1 LKFIE
6 IKGAKAHNLK
16 NLSLKIPRDKLTVIT
31 GLSGSGKS
39 SLAFDTIYAEGQRRY
54 VESLSTYARQFLSVM
69 DKADIESIE
78 GLSPSISIQQKSTSH
93 NPRSTVGT
101 ITEIHDYLRLL
112 FARVGVPKCP
122 DHNEPLEAKPV
133 MTMVSDIIR
142 EENDNQITI
151 YAPIIMDGKGE
162 HLELLSQLM
171 AEGFTK
177 VKVDNEV
184 YAINKVPILE
194 KNIKHN
200 ISVLVDQLRIENNKD
215 CKQRLIESLETSI
228 RFSGGSV
235 DIFADTRNYRLS
247 NKHACPKCNYSVQ
260 ELEPKIFSFNN
271 PSGACEECDGL
282 GVNSYFDEDKIIKYK
297 NLSVAQGCI
306 EPWNTPY
313 YQSKIIGLFEF
324 IKEDVNKPWSKISE
338 KNKSIILYGIKKKIS
353 FKDLASQEIKEEY
366 FEGVIPA
373 LERQY
378 QRTDSFFIR
387 DKISA
392 YISEQTCITC
402 NGFRLNKV
410 ARNVFVEDMSLPE
423 ISNLKILDALD
434 LIKNLSLTGNKSEI
448 AQKISNEIELR
459 LSFLVDVGLDYL
471 NLSRGAQTL
480 SGGEA
485 QRIRLAS
492 QIGSGLVGVIYVLD
506 EPSIGLHQRDNQKLI
521 NTLIKLRDL
530 GNTVIV
536 VEHDEEMIRSA
547 DHIID
552 LGPGAGIHGGEI
564 VTQGKL
570 NEILDNKKSLTS
582 KYLAKELEISLI
594 NKERKD
600 SNKSIFISGA
610 KTNNLKDLTVEI
622 PLNKFVCITGV
633 SGSGKS
639 SLINHT
645 LIPAVQN
652 KLLGTKLPEKTN
664 YEKLMGEENIDKL
677 ISIDQS
683 PIGKTPRSNPATY
696 TGLFTYI
703 RDIFANTPE
712 SRARGYKPGRFSFN
726 VEGGRCENCK
736 GEGWV
741 KVEMH
746 FLPDL
751 FVECDVCKGKRFR
764 DDTLEVK
771 FKKKNIHEILE
782 MTVEESLDF
791 FNSIPQIFKKL
802 VTLKEVGLSYIKL
815 GQAAN
820 TLSGGEAQR
829 VKLSKELSKRDT
841 GKTLYILDEPTTGLH
856 FSDIQMLMNVLNTLV
871 SKGNSVLVIE
881 HNLDVI
887 RCADWII
894 DLGPEGGDG
903 GGSVMIEGTLSKI
916 KSNKKSHTAKML
928 NQLS

>member
-1 LKFIE
+1 MKFIE

-16 NLSLKIPRDKLTVIT
+16 NISLKIPREKLTVIT

-69 DKADIESIE
+69 DKADLESIE

-101 ITEIHDYLRLL
+101 ITEVHDYLRLL

-122 DHNEPLEAKPV
+122 EHHIELEAKPV
-133 MTMVSDIIR
+133 VTMVAETVNKEMGEKISVFS
-142 EENDNQITI
+142 
-151 YAPIIMDGKGE
+151 PIIMDGKGE
-162 HLELLSQLM
+162 HIELLSQLM
-171 AEGFTK
+171 AEGFSK
-177 VKVDNEV
+177 VRVDDEI
-184 YAINKVPILE
+184 YAINKVPLLE
-194 KNIKHN
+194 KNKKHN
-200 ISVLVDQLRIENNKD
+200 ISVLVDQLIIDKTKD
-215 CKQRLIESLETSI
+215 CRQRLTESIETAL
-228 RFSGGSV
+228 RFSQGSV
-235 DIFADTRNYRLS
+235 DIASNENEYRLS
-247 NKHACPKCNYSVQ
+247 NKHSCPKCDFSVQ

-271 PSGACEECDGL
+271 PSGACPECDGL

-297 NLSVAQGCI
+297 NLSIAQGCI

-313 YQSKIIGLFEF
+313 YQSKLIGLLDVLNEDLTKSWQNLK
-324 IKEDVNKPWSKISE
+324 KETKD
-338 KNKSIILYGIKKKIS
+338 IILWGSDKEIP
-353 FKDLASQEIKEEY
+353 FKDLSTNKIIKEK
-366 FEGVIPA
+366 FEGVIPSLKRQ
-373 LERQY
+373 LE
-378 QRTDSFFIR
+378 RTDSYFIR
-387 DKISA
+387 EKISSFV
-392 YISEQTCITC
+392 SEKTCTSC
-402 NGFRLNKV
+402 NGQRLNEV
-410 ARNVFVEDMSLPE
+410 ARNVFVDGMSLPE
-423 ISNLKILDALD
+423 ISSLKINDANEIILNLNLD
-434 LIKNLSLTGNKSEI
+434 GNKSEI
-448 AQKISNEIELR
+448 AEKISREISTR

-471 NLSRGAQTL
+471 NLSRGANTL

-521 NTLIKLRDL
+521 STLIKLRDL

-552 LGPGAGIHGGEI
+552 LGIGAGIHGGSI
-564 VTQGKL
+564 VAEGNLEAT
-570 NEILDNKKSLTS
+570 STS
-582 KYLAKELEISLI
+582 KQSITAQYLRKEKVISLEST
-594 NKERKD
+594 ERKE
-600 SNKSIFISGA
+600 SHNSIYISGA
-610 KTNNLKDLTVEI
+610 KTNNLNDINIDI
-622 PLNKFVCITGV
+622 PLNKLVAITGV

-645 LIPAVQN
+645 LIPGVN
-652 KLLGTKLPEKTN
+652 SKLNNSKIPEKT
-664 YEKLMGEENIDKL
+664 EFKKILGEENIDKL

-696 TGLFTYI
+696 TGLFTHI
-703 RDIFANTPE
+703 REIFANVPE
-712 SRARGYKPGRFSFN
+712 SKARGYKPGRFSFN
-726 VEGGRCENCK
+726 VEGGRCENCR

-751 FVECDVCKGKRFR
+751 YVECDVCKGKRFR
-764 DDTLEVK
+764 DDTLEIK
-771 FKKKNIHEILE
+771 FKDKNIHEILE
-782 MTVEESLDF
+782 MTVEEGLDF
-791 FNSIPQIFKKL
+791 FKSIPQIFKKL
-802 VTLKEVGLSYIKL
+802 TTLKEVGLSYIKL

-841 GKTLYILDEPTTGLH
+841 GNTLYILDEPTTGLH
-856 FSDIQMLMNVLNTLV
+856 FYDIQMLMDVLNKLV
-871 SKGNSVLVIE
+871 NKGNSVIVIE

-887 RCADWII
+887 KLADWII

-903 GGSVMIEGTLSKI
+903 GGNVVAEGDI
-916 KSNKKSHTAKML
+916 KEIRKNKKSFTGKML
-928 NQLS
+928 KVT

>member
-1 LKFIE
+1 MKFIE

-16 NLSLKIPRDKLTVIT
+16 NISLKIPREKLTVIT

-69 DKADIESIE
+69 DKADLESIE

-101 ITEIHDYLRLL
+101 ITEVHDYLRLL

-122 DHNEPLEAKPV
+122 EHHIELEAKPV
-133 MTMVSDIIR
+133 VTMVAETVKNEMGGKISVFS
-142 EENDNQITI
+142 
-151 YAPIIMDGKGE
+151 PIIMDGKGE
-162 HLELLSQLM
+162 HIELLSQLM
-171 AEGFTK
+171 AEGFSK
-177 VKVDNEV
+177 VRVDNEI
-184 YAINKVPILE
+184 YAINKVPLLE
-194 KNIKHN
+194 KNKKHN
-200 ISVLVDQLRIENNKD
+200 ISVLVDQLIIDKTKD
-215 CKQRLIESLETSI
+215 CRQRLTESIETAL
-228 RFSGGSV
+228 RFSQGCV
-235 DIFADTRNYRLS
+235 DIASNENEYRLS
-247 NKHACPKCNYSVQ
+247 NKHSCPKCDFSVQ

-271 PSGACEECDGL
+271 PNGACSECDGL

-297 NLSVAQGCI
+297 NLSIAQGCI

-313 YQSKIIGLFEF
+313 YQSKLMGLLDVL
-324 IKEDVNKPWSKISE
+324 KEDVTKSWDNLKKETKDIILWGSE
-338 KNKSIILYGIKKKIS
+338 KEIS
-353 FKDLASQEIKEEY
+353 FKDLSTNKTIKEK
-366 FEGVIPA
+366 FEGVIPS
-373 LERQY
+373 LQRQFD
-378 QRTDSFFIR
+378 RTDSYFIR
-387 DKISA
+387 EKISS
-392 YISEQTCITC
+392 YVSEKTCTSC
-402 NGFRLNKV
+402 NGQRLNEV
-410 ARNVFVEDMSLPE
+410 ARNVFVDGMSLPE
-423 ISNLKILDALD
+423 ISSLKINDANEIILNLNLD
-434 LIKNLSLTGNKSEI
+434 GNKSEI
-448 AQKISNEIELR
+448 AEKISREISTR

-471 NLSRGAQTL
+471 NLSRGANTL

-521 NTLIKLRDL
+521 STLIKLRDL

-552 LGPGAGIHGGEI
+552 LGTGAGIHGGSI
-564 VTQGKL
+564 VAEGSL
-570 NEILDNKKSLTS
+570 EDISASKKSITAQ
-582 KYLAKELEISLI
+582 YLRKEKVISLE
-594 NKERKD
+594 NTERKQ
-600 SNKSIFISGA
+600 SHNSIYISGA
-610 KTNNLKDLTVEI
+610 KTNNLNDINIDI
-622 PLNKFVCITGV
+622 PLNKLVAVTGV

-645 LIPAVQN
+645 LIPGVN
-652 KLLGTKLPEKTN
+652 SKLNNSKIPEKTEFN
-664 YEKLMGEENIDKL
+664 KILGEENIDKL

-696 TGLFTYI
+696 TGLFTHI
-703 RDIFANTPE
+703 REIFANAPE

-726 VEGGRCENCK
+726 VEGGRCENCR

-751 FVECDVCKGKRFR
+751 YVECDVCKGKRFR
-764 DDTLEVK
+764 DDTLEIK
-771 FKKKNIHEILE
+771 FKDKNIHEILE
-782 MTVEESLDF
+782 MTVEEGLDF
-791 FNSIPQIFKKL
+791 FKSIPQIFKKL
-802 VTLKEVGLSYIKL
+802 TTLKEVGLSYIKL

-841 GKTLYILDEPTTGLH
+841 GNTLYILDEPTTGLH
-856 FSDIQMLMNVLNTLV
+856 FYDIQMLMDVLNKLV
-871 SKGNSVLVIE
+871 NKGNSVIVIE

-887 RCADWII
+887 KLADWII

-903 GGSVMIEGTLSKI
+903 GGNIVAEGNI
-916 KSNKKSHTAKML
+916 KEIRKNKKSFTGKML
-928 NQLS
+928 KIT

>member
-1 LKFIE
+1 MKFIE

-16 NLSLKIPRDKLTVIT
+16 NISLKIPREKLTVIT

-69 DKADIESIE
+69 DKADLESIE

-101 ITEIHDYLRLL
+101 ITEVHDYLRLL

-122 DHNEPLEAKPV
+122 EHHIELEAKPV
-133 MTMVSDIIR
+133 VTMVAETVKNEMGGKISVFS
-142 EENDNQITI
+142 
-151 YAPIIMDGKGE
+151 PIIMDGKGE
-162 HLELLSQLM
+162 HIELLSQLM
-171 AEGFTK
+171 AEGFSK
-177 VKVDNEV
+177 VRVDNEI
-184 YAINKVPILE
+184 YAINKVPLLE
-194 KNIKHN
+194 KNKKHN
-200 ISVLVDQLRIENNKD
+200 ISVLVDQLIIDKTKD
-215 CKQRLIESLETSI
+215 CRQRLTESIETAL
-228 RFSGGSV
+228 RFSQGCV
-235 DIFADTRNYRLS
+235 DIASNENEYRLS
-247 NKHACPKCNYSVQ
+247 NKHSCPKCDFSVQ

-271 PSGACEECDGL
+271 PNGACPECDGL

-297 NLSVAQGCI
+297 NLSIAQGCI

-313 YQSKIIGLFEF
+313 YQSKLMGLLDVL
-324 IKEDVNKPWSKISE
+324 KEDVTKSWDNLKKETKDIILWGSE
-338 KNKSIILYGIKKKIS
+338 KEIS
-353 FKDLASQEIKEEY
+353 FKDLSTNKTIKEK
-366 FEGVIPA
+366 FEGVIPS
-373 LERQY
+373 LQRQFD
-378 QRTDSFFIR
+378 RTDSYFIR
-387 DKISA
+387 EKISS
-392 YISEQTCITC
+392 YVSEKTCTSC
-402 NGFRLNKV
+402 NGQRLNEV
-410 ARNVFVEDMSLPE
+410 ARNVFVDGMSLPE
-423 ISNLKILDALD
+423 ISSLKINDANEIIQNLNLD
-434 LIKNLSLTGNKSEI
+434 GNKSEI
-448 AQKISNEIELR
+448 AEKISREISTR

-471 NLSRGAQTL
+471 NLSRGANTL

-521 NTLIKLRDL
+521 STLIKLRDL

-552 LGPGAGIHGGEI
+552 LGTGAGIHGGSI
-564 VTQGKL
+564 VAEGSL
-570 NEILDNKKSLTS
+570 ENISASKKSITAQ
-582 KYLAKELEISLI
+582 YLRKEKVISLESI
-594 NKERKD
+594 ERKQ
-600 SNKSIFISGA
+600 SHNSIYISGA
-610 KTNNLKDLTVEI
+610 KTNNLNDINIDI
-622 PLNKFVCITGV
+622 PLNKLVAVTGV

-645 LIPAVQN
+645 LIPGVN
-652 KLLGTKLPEKTN
+652 SKLNNSKIPEKTEFN
-664 YEKLMGEENIDKL
+664 KILGEENIDKL

-696 TGLFTYI
+696 TGLFTHI
-703 RDIFANTPE
+703 REIFANAPE

-726 VEGGRCENCK
+726 VEGGRCENCR

-751 FVECDVCKGKRFR
+751 YVECDVCKGKRFR
-764 DDTLEVK
+764 DDTLEIK
-771 FKKKNIHEILE
+771 FKDKNIHEILE
-782 MTVEESLDF
+782 MTVEEGLDF
-791 FNSIPQIFKKL
+791 FKSIPQIFKKL
-802 VTLKEVGLSYIKL
+802 TTLKEVGLSYIKL

-841 GKTLYILDEPTTGLH
+841 GNTLYILDEPTTGLH
-856 FSDIQMLMNVLNTLV
+856 FYDIQMLMDVLNKLV
-871 SKGNSVLVIE
+871 NKGNSVIVIE

-887 RCADWII
+887 KLADWII

-903 GGSVMIEGTLSKI
+903 GGNIVAEGNI
-916 KSNKKSHTAKML
+916 KEIRKNKKSFTGKML
-928 NQLS
+928 KIT

>member
-1 LKFIE
+1 MKFIE

-16 NLSLKIPRDKLTVIT
+16 NISLKIPREKLTVIT

-69 DKADIESIE
+69 DKADLESIE

-101 ITEIHDYLRLL
+101 ITEVHDYLRLL

-122 DHNEPLEAKPV
+122 EHHIELEAKPV
-133 MTMVSDIIR
+133 VTMVAETVNKEMGEKISVFS
-142 EENDNQITI
+142 
-151 YAPIIMDGKGE
+151 PIIMDGKGE
-162 HLELLSQLM
+162 HIELLSQLM
-171 AEGFTK
+171 AEGFSK
-177 VKVDNEV
+177 VRVDDEI
-184 YAINKVPILE
+184 YAINKVPLLE
-194 KNIKHN
+194 KNKKHN
-200 ISVLVDQLRIENNKD
+200 ISVLVDQLIIDKTKD
-215 CKQRLIESLETSI
+215 CRQRLTESIETAL
-228 RFSGGSV
+228 RFSQGSV
-235 DIFADTRNYRLS
+235 DIASNENEYRLS
-247 NKHACPKCNYSVQ
+247 NKHSCPKCDFSVQ

-271 PSGACEECDGL
+271 PSGACPECDGL

-297 NLSVAQGCI
+297 NLSIAQGCI

-313 YQSKIIGLFEF
+313 YQSKLIGLLDVLNEDLTKSWQNLK
-324 IKEDVNKPWSKISE
+324 KETKD
-338 KNKSIILYGIKKKIS
+338 IILWGSDKEIP
-353 FKDLASQEIKEEY
+353 FKDLTTNKIIKEK
-366 FEGVIPA
+366 FEGVIPSLKRQ
-373 LERQY
+373 LE
-378 QRTDSFFIR
+378 RTDSYFIR
-387 DKISA
+387 EKISSFV
-392 YISEQTCITC
+392 SEKTCTSC
-402 NGFRLNKV
+402 NGQRLNEV
-410 ARNVFVEDMSLPE
+410 ARNVFVDGMSLPE
-423 ISNLKILDALD
+423 ISSLKINDANEIILNLNLD
-434 LIKNLSLTGNKSEI
+434 GNKSEI
-448 AQKISNEIELR
+448 AEKISREISTR

-471 NLSRGAQTL
+471 NLSRGANTL

-521 NTLIKLRDL
+521 STLIKLRDL

-552 LGPGAGIHGGEI
+552 LGIGAGIHGGSI
-564 VTQGKL
+564 VAEGNL
-570 NEILDNKKSLTS
+570 EAISTS
-582 KYLAKELEISLI
+582 KQSITAQYLRKEKVISLENI
-594 NKERKD
+594 ERKE
-600 SNKSIFISGA
+600 SHNSIYISGA
-610 KTNNLKDLTVEI
+610 KTNNLNDINIDI
-622 PLNKFVCITGV
+622 PLNKLVAITGV

-645 LIPAVQN
+645 LIPGVN
-652 KLLGTKLPEKTN
+652 SKLNNSKIPEKT
-664 YEKLMGEENIDKL
+664 EFKKIIGEENIDKL

-696 TGLFTYI
+696 TGLFTHI
-703 RDIFANTPE
+703 REIFANVPE
-712 SRARGYKPGRFSFN
+712 SKARGYKPGRFSFN
-726 VEGGRCENCK
+726 VEGGRCENCR

-751 FVECDVCKGKRFR
+751 YVECDVCKGKRFR
-764 DDTLEVK
+764 DDTLEIK
-771 FKKKNIHEILE
+771 FKDKNIHEILE
-782 MTVEESLDF
+782 MTVEEGLDF
-791 FNSIPQIFKKL
+791 FKSIPQIFKKL
-802 VTLKEVGLSYIKL
+802 TTLKEVGLSYIKL

-841 GKTLYILDEPTTGLH
+841 GNTLYILDEPTTGLH
-856 FSDIQMLMNVLNTLV
+856 FYDIQMLMDVLNKLV
-871 SKGNSVLVIE
+871 NKGNSVIVIE

-887 RCADWII
+887 KLADWII

-903 GGSVMIEGTLSKI
+903 GGNVVAEGDI
-916 KSNKKSHTAKML
+916 KEIRKNKKSFTGKML
-928 NQLS
+928 KVT

>member
-1 LKFIE
+1 MKFIE

-16 NLSLKIPRDKLTVIT
+16 NISLKIPREKLTVIT

-69 DKADIESIE
+69 DKADLESIE

-101 ITEIHDYLRLL
+101 ITEVHDYLRLL

-122 DHNEPLEAKPV
+122 EHHIELEAKPV
-133 MTMVSDIIR
+133 VTMVAETVNKEMGEKISVFS
-142 EENDNQITI
+142 
-151 YAPIIMDGKGE
+151 PIIMDGKGE
-162 HLELLSQLM
+162 HIELLSQLM
-171 AEGFTK
+171 AEGFSK
-177 VKVDNEV
+177 VRVDDEI
-184 YAINKVPILE
+184 YAINKVPLLE
-194 KNIKHN
+194 KNKKHN
-200 ISVLVDQLRIENNKD
+200 ISVLVDQLIIDKSKD
-215 CKQRLIESLETSI
+215 CRQRLTESIETAL
-228 RFSGGSV
+228 RFSQGSV
-235 DIFADTRNYRLS
+235 DIASNENEYRLS
-247 NKHACPKCNYSVQ
+247 NKHSCPKCDYSVQ

-271 PSGACEECDGL
+271 PSGACPECDGL

-297 NLSVAQGCI
+297 NLSIAQGCI

-313 YQSKIIGLFEF
+313 YQSKLMGLLQML
-324 IKEDVNKPWSKISE
+324 KEDITKSWENLKKETKDIILWGSE
-338 KNKSIILYGIKKKIS
+338 KEIS
-353 FKDLASQEIKEEY
+353 FKDLSTNKLIKEK
-366 FEGVIPA
+366 FEGVIPS
-373 LERQY
+373 LQRQFD
-378 QRTDSFFIR
+378 RTDSYFIR
-387 DKISA
+387 EKISS
-392 YISEQTCITC
+392 YVSEKTCTAC
-402 NGFRLNKV
+402 NGQRLNEV
-410 ARNVFVEDMSLPE
+410 ARNVFVDGMSLPE
-423 ISNLKILDALD
+423 ISSLKINDGNEIIQNLNLD
-434 LIKNLSLTGNKSEI
+434 GNKSEI
-448 AQKISNEIELR
+448 AEKISREISTR

-471 NLSRGAQTL
+471 NLSRGANTL

-521 NTLIKLRDL
+521 STLIKLRDL

-552 LGPGAGIHGGEI
+552 LGTGAGIHGGSI
-564 VTQGKL
+564 VAEGNLETI
-570 NEILDNKKSLTS
+570 EAS
-582 KYLAKELEISLI
+582 KESITAQYLRKEKVISLKNI
-594 NKERKD
+594 ERKQ
-600 SNKSIFISGA
+600 SHNSIYISGA
-610 KTNNLKDLTVEI
+610 KTNNLNDVNIDI
-622 PLNKFVCITGV
+622 PLNKLVAITGV

-645 LIPAVQN
+645 LIPGVN
-652 KLLGTKLPEKTN
+652 SKLNNSKIPEKT
-664 YEKLMGEENIDKL
+664 EFKKILGEENIDKL

-696 TGLFTYI
+696 TGLFTHI
-703 RDIFANTPE
+703 REIFANTAE

-726 VEGGRCENCK
+726 VEGGRCENCR

-751 FVECDVCKGKRFR
+751 YVECDVCKGKRFR
-764 DDTLEVK
+764 DDTLEIK
-771 FKKKNIHEILE
+771 FKDKNIHEILE
-782 MTVEESLDF
+782 MTVEEGLDF
-791 FNSIPQIFKKL
+791 FKSIPQIFKKL
-802 VTLKEVGLSYIKL
+802 TTLKEVGLSYIKL

-841 GKTLYILDEPTTGLH
+841 GNTLYILDEPTTGLH
-856 FSDIQMLMNVLNTLV
+856 FYDIQMLMDVLNKLV
-871 SKGNSVLVIE
+871 NKGNSVIVIE

-887 RCADWII
+887 KLADWII

-903 GGSVMIEGTLSKI
+903 GGNIVAEGDI
-916 KSNKKSHTAKML
+916 KEIRKNKKSFTGKML
-928 NQLS
+928 KAT

>member
-1 LKFIE
+1 MKFIE

-16 NLSLKIPRDKLTVIT
+16 NISLKIPREKLTVIT

-69 DKADIESIE
+69 DKADLESIE

-101 ITEIHDYLRLL
+101 ITEVHDYLRLL

-122 DHNEPLEAKPV
+122 EHHIELEAKPV
-133 MTMVSDIIR
+133 VTMVAETVNKEMGEKISVFS
-142 EENDNQITI
+142 
-151 YAPIIMDGKGE
+151 PIIMDGKGE
-162 HLELLSQLM
+162 HIELLSQLM
-171 AEGFTK
+171 AEGFSK
-177 VKVDNEV
+177 VRVDNEI
-184 YAINKVPILE
+184 YAINKVPLLE
-194 KNIKHN
+194 KNKKHN
-200 ISVLVDQLRIENNKD
+200 ISVLVDQLIIDKTKD
-215 CKQRLIESLETSI
+215 CRQRLTESIETAL
-228 RFSGGSV
+228 RFSQGSV
-235 DIFADTRNYRLS
+235 DIASNENEYRLS
-247 NKHACPKCNYSVQ
+247 NKHSCPKCNFSVQ

-271 PSGACEECDGL
+271 PSGACPECDGL

-297 NLSVAQGCI
+297 NLSIAQGCI

-313 YQSKIIGLFEF
+313 YQSKLIGLLDVLSEDLTKSWQNLK
-324 IKEDVNKPWSKISE
+324 KETKD
-338 KNKSIILYGIKKKIS
+338 IILWGSDKEIS
-353 FKDLASQEIKEEY
+353 FKDLSTNKIIKEK
-366 FEGVIPA
+366 FEGVIPSLKRQ
-373 LERQY
+373 LE
-378 QRTDSFFIR
+378 RTDSYFIR
-387 DKISA
+387 EKISSFV
-392 YISEQTCITC
+392 SEKTCTSC
-402 NGFRLNKV
+402 NGQRLNEV
-410 ARNVFVEDMSLPE
+410 ARNVFVDGMSLPE
-423 ISNLKILDALD
+423 ISSLKINDANEIIQNLNLD
-434 LIKNLSLTGNKSEI
+434 GNKSEI
-448 AQKISNEIELR
+448 AEKISREISTR

-471 NLSRGAQTL
+471 NLSRGANTL

-521 NTLIKLRDL
+521 STLIKLRDL

-552 LGPGAGIHGGEI
+552 LGIGAGIHGGSI
-564 VTQGKL
+564 VAEGNL
-570 NEILDNKKSLTS
+570 EAISTS
-582 KYLAKELEISLI
+582 KQSITAQYLRKEKVITLESI
-594 NKERKD
+594 ERKE
-600 SNKSIFISGA
+600 SHNSIYISGA
-610 KTNNLKDLTVEI
+610 KTNNLNDINIDI
-622 PLNKFVCITGV
+622 PLNKLVAITGV

-645 LIPAVQN
+645 LIPGVN
-652 KLLGTKLPEKTN
+652 SKLNNSKIPEKT
-664 YEKLMGEENIDKL
+664 EFKKILGEENIDKL

-696 TGLFTYI
+696 TGLFTHI
-703 RDIFANTPE
+703 REIFSNVPE
-712 SRARGYKPGRFSFN
+712 SKARGYKPGRFSFN
-726 VEGGRCENCK
+726 VEGGRCENCR

-751 FVECDVCKGKRFR
+751 YVECDVCKGKRFR
-764 DDTLEVK
+764 DDTLEIK
-771 FKKKNIHEILE
+771 FKEKNIHEILE
-782 MTVEESLDF
+782 MTVEEGLNF
-791 FNSIPQIFKKL
+791 FKSIPQIFKKL
-802 VTLKEVGLSYIKL
+802 TTLKEVGLSYIKL

-841 GKTLYILDEPTTGLH
+841 GNTLYILDEPTTGLH
-856 FSDIQMLMNVLNTLV
+856 FYDIQMLMDVLNKLV
-871 SKGNSVLVIE
+871 NKGNSVIVIE

-887 RCADWII
+887 KLADWII

-903 GGSVMIEGTLSKI
+903 GGNVVAEGDI
-916 KSNKKSHTAKML
+916 KEIRKNKKSFTGKML
-928 NQLS
+928 KIT

>member
-1 LKFIE
+1 MKFIE

-16 NLSLKIPRDKLTVIT
+16 NISLKIPREKLTVIT

-69 DKADIESIE
+69 DKADLESIE

-101 ITEIHDYLRLL
+101 ITEVHDYLRLL

-122 DHNEPLEAKPV
+122 EHHIELEAKPV
-133 MTMVSDIIR
+133 VTMVAETVNKEMGEKISVFS
-142 EENDNQITI
+142 
-151 YAPIIMDGKGE
+151 PIIMDGKGE
-162 HLELLSQLM
+162 HIELLSQLM
-171 AEGFTK
+171 AEGFSK
-177 VKVDNEV
+177 VRVDDEI
-184 YAINKVPILE
+184 YAINKVPLLE
-194 KNIKHN
+194 KNKKHN
-200 ISVLVDQLRIENNKD
+200 ISVLVDQLIIDKTKD
-215 CKQRLIESLETSI
+215 CRQRLTESIETAL
-228 RFSGGSV
+228 RFSQGSV
-235 DIFADTRNYRLS
+235 DIASNENEYRLS
-247 NKHACPKCNYSVQ
+247 NKHSCPKCDFSVQ

-271 PSGACEECDGL
+271 PSGACPECDGL

-297 NLSVAQGCI
+297 NLSIAQGCI

-313 YQSKIIGLFEF
+313 YQSKLIGLLDVLNEDLTKSWQNLK
-324 IKEDVNKPWSKISE
+324 KETKD
-338 KNKSIILYGIKKKIS
+338 IILWGSDKEIP
-353 FKDLASQEIKEEY
+353 FKDLTTNKIIKEK
-366 FEGVIPA
+366 FEGVIPSLKRQ
-373 LERQY
+373 LE
-378 QRTDSFFIR
+378 RTDSYFIR
-387 DKISA
+387 EKISSFV
-392 YISEQTCITC
+392 SEKTCTSC
-402 NGFRLNKV
+402 NGQRLNEV
-410 ARNVFVEDMSLPE
+410 ARNVFVDGMSLPE
-423 ISNLKILDALD
+423 ISSLKINDANEIILNLNLD
-434 LIKNLSLTGNKSEI
+434 GNKSEI
-448 AQKISNEIELR
+448 AEKISREISTR

-471 NLSRGAQTL
+471 NLSRGANTL

-521 NTLIKLRDL
+521 STLIKLRDL

-552 LGPGAGIHGGEI
+552 LGIGAGIHGGSI
-564 VTQGKL
+564 VAEGNL
-570 NEILDNKKSLTS
+570 EAISTS
-582 KYLAKELEISLI
+582 KQSITAQYLRKEKVISLENI
-594 NKERKD
+594 ERKE
-600 SNKSIFISGA
+600 SHNSIYISGA
-610 KTNNLKDLTVEI
+610 KTNNLNDINIDI
-622 PLNKFVCITGV
+622 PLNKLVAITGV

-645 LIPAVQN
+645 LIPGVN
-652 KLLGTKLPEKTN
+652 SKLNNSKIPEKT
-664 YEKLMGEENIDKL
+664 EFKKILGEENIDKL

-696 TGLFTYI
+696 TGLFTHI
-703 RDIFANTPE
+703 REIFANVPE
-712 SRARGYKPGRFSFN
+712 SKARGYKPGRFSFN
-726 VEGGRCENCK
+726 VEGGRCENCR

-751 FVECDVCKGKRFR
+751 YVECDVCKGKRFR
-764 DDTLEVK
+764 DDTLEIK
-771 FKKKNIHEILE
+771 FKDKNIHEILE
-782 MTVEESLDF
+782 MTVEEGLDF
-791 FNSIPQIFKKL
+791 FKSIPQIFKKL
-802 VTLKEVGLSYIKL
+802 TTLKEVGLSYIKL

-841 GKTLYILDEPTTGLH
+841 GNTLYILDEPTTGLH
-856 FSDIQMLMNVLNTLV
+856 FYDIQMLMDVLNKLV
-871 SKGNSVLVIE
+871 NKGNSVIVIE

-887 RCADWII
+887 KLADWII

-903 GGSVMIEGTLSKI
+903 GGNVVAEGDI
-916 KSNKKSHTAKML
+916 KEIRKNKKSFTGKML
-928 NQLS
+928 KVT

>member
-1 LKFIE
+1 MKFIE

-16 NLSLKIPRDKLTVIT
+16 NISLKIPRDKLTVIT

-69 DKADIESIE
+69 DKADLESIE

-101 ITEIHDYLRLL
+101 ITEVHDYLRLL

-122 DHNEPLEAKPV
+122 EHNIELEAKPV
-133 MTMVSDIIR
+133 VKMVAETVKKHKGKKISVFS
-142 EENDNQITI
+142 
-151 YAPIIMDGKGE
+151 PVIMDGKGE
-162 HLELLSQLM
+162 HIELLGQLM
-171 AEGFTK
+171 AEGFSK
-177 VKVDNEV
+177 VRINDEI
-184 YAINKVPILE
+184 YTINKVPLLE
-194 KNIKHN
+194 KNKKHN
-200 ISVLVDQLRIENNKD
+200 ISVLVDQLVIDKTDD
-215 CKQRLIESLETSI
+215 CKQRLTESIETAL
-228 RFSGGSV
+228 RFSKGSV
-235 DIFADTRNYRLS
+235 DIVSEENEYRLS
-247 NKHACPKCNYSVQ
+247 NKHSCPICDYSVQ

-271 PSGACEECDGL
+271 PSGACPECDGL

-297 NLSVAQGCI
+297 NLSIAQGCI

-313 YQSKIIGLFEF
+313 YQSKIIGLLEHQ
-324 IKEDVNKPWSKISE
+324 KEDINTPWNKLKDATR
-338 KNKSIILYGIKKKIS
+338 KIILQGSNKEIS
-353 FKDLASQEIKEEY
+353 FNDLTTGKKQKEV
-366 FEGVIPA
+366 FEGVIPS

-378 QRTDSFFIR
+378 HRTDSYFIR
-387 DKISA
+387 EKISS
-392 YISEQTCITC
+392 YVSEKSC
-402 NGFRLNKV
+402 NSCGGQRLNEV
-410 ARNVFVEDMSLPE
+410 ARNVFVDGMSLPE
-423 ISNLKILDALD
+423 ISDLKIQDALE
-434 LIKNLSLTGNKSEI
+434 IIENINLEGNKSEI
-448 AQKISNEIELR
+448 AEKISREIILR
-459 LSFLVDVGLDYL
+459 LSFLNDVGLDYL
-471 NLSRGAQTL
+471 NLSRGANTL

-506 EPSIGLHQRDNQKLI
+506 EPSIGLHQRDNKKLI
-521 NTLIKLRDL
+521 KTLLKLRDL
-530 GNTVIV
+530 GNTIIV

-552 LGPGAGIHGGEI
+552 LGVGAGIHGGSIVVQGDVKDICKSKESITSQYLRKEREI
-564 VTQGKL
+564 T
-570 NEILDNKKSLTS
+570 
-582 KYLAKELEISLI
+582 LEGRD
-594 NKERKD
+594 RKD
-600 SNKSIFISGA
+600 SNHSIYISGA
-610 KTNNLKDLTVEI
+610 KTNNLNDINVEI
-622 PLNKFVCITGV
+622 PLNKLVAITGV

-645 LIPAVQN
+645 LIPGINSKINNQKA
-652 KLLGTKLPEKTN
+652 PEKTDF
-664 YEKLMGEENIDKL
+664 KKILGEENIDKL

-703 RDIFANTPE
+703 REIFANTEE
-712 SRARGYKPGRFSFN
+712 SRTRGYKPGRFSFN
-726 VEGGRCENCK
+726 VEGGRCENCR

-764 DDTLEVK
+764 DDTLEIK

-782 MTVEESLDF
+782 MTVEEAMDF
-791 FNSIPQIFKKL
+791 FKSVPQVLKKL
-802 VTLKEVGLSYIKL
+802 STLKEVGLSYIKL

-841 GKTLYILDEPTTGLH
+841 GNTLYVLDEPTTGLH
-856 FSDIQMLMNVLNTLV
+856 FYDIQMLMDVLNKLV
-871 SKGNSVLVIE
+871 NKGNSVIIIE

-887 RCADWII
+887 KLADWII

-903 GGSVMIEGTLSKI
+903 GGNVVAEGDIKTIKKNKDSFTGQMLKI
-916 KSNKKSHTAKML
+916 I
-928 NQLS
+928 

>member
-1 LKFIE
+1 MKFIE

-16 NLSLKIPRDKLTVIT
+16 NISLKIPREKLTVIT

-69 DKADIESIE
+69 DKADLESIE

-101 ITEIHDYLRLL
+101 ITEVHDYLRLL

-122 DHNEPLEAKPV
+122 EHHIELEAKPV
-133 MTMVSDIIR
+133 VTMVAETVNKEIGEKISVFS
-142 EENDNQITI
+142 
-151 YAPIIMDGKGE
+151 PIIMDGKGE
-162 HLELLSQLM
+162 HIELLSQLM
-171 AEGFTK
+171 AEGFSK
-177 VKVDNEV
+177 VRIDNEI
-184 YAINKVPILE
+184 YAINKVPLLE
-194 KNIKHN
+194 KNKKHN
-200 ISVLVDQLRIENNKD
+200 ISVLVDQLIIDKTKD
-215 CKQRLIESLETSI
+215 CRQRLTESIETAL
-228 RFSGGSV
+228 RFSQGSV
-235 DIFADTRNYRLS
+235 DIASNENEYRLS
-247 NKHACPKCNYSVQ
+247 NKHSCPKCDFSVQ

-271 PSGACEECDGL
+271 PSGACPECDGL

-297 NLSVAQGCI
+297 NLSIAQGCI

-313 YQSKIIGLFEF
+313 YQSKLIGLLDVLNEDLTKSWQNLK
-324 IKEDVNKPWSKISE
+324 KETKD
-338 KNKSIILYGIKKKIS
+338 IILWGSDKEIS
-353 FKDLASQEIKEEY
+353 FKDLSTNKIIKEK
-366 FEGVIPA
+366 FEGVIPSLKRQ
-373 LERQY
+373 LE
-378 QRTDSFFIR
+378 RTDSYFIR
-387 DKISA
+387 EKISSFV
-392 YISEQTCITC
+392 SEKTCTSC
-402 NGFRLNKV
+402 NGQRLNEV
-410 ARNVFVEDMSLPE
+410 ARNVFVDGMSLPE
-423 ISNLKILDALD
+423 ISSLKINDANEIIQNLNLD
-434 LIKNLSLTGNKSEI
+434 GNKSEI
-448 AQKISNEIELR
+448 AEKISREISTR

-471 NLSRGAQTL
+471 NLSRGANTL

-521 NTLIKLRDL
+521 STLIKLRDL

-552 LGPGAGIHGGEI
+552 LGIGAGIHGGSI
-564 VTQGKL
+564 VAEGNL
-570 NEILDNKKSLTS
+570 EAISTS
-582 KYLAKELEISLI
+582 KQSITAQYLRKEKTISLESI
-594 NKERKD
+594 ERKE
-600 SNKSIFISGA
+600 SHNSIYISGA
-610 KTNNLKDLTVEI
+610 KTNNLNDINIDI
-622 PLNKFVCITGV
+622 PLNKLVAITGV

-645 LIPAVQN
+645 LIPGVN
-652 KLLGTKLPEKTN
+652 SKLNNSKIPEKT
-664 YEKLMGEENIDKL
+664 EFKKILGEENIDKL

-696 TGLFTYI
+696 TGLFTHI
-703 RDIFANTPE
+703 REIFSNVPE
-712 SRARGYKPGRFSFN
+712 SKARGYKPGRFSFN
-726 VEGGRCENCK
+726 VEGGRCENCR

-751 FVECDVCKGKRFR
+751 YVECDVCKGKRFR
-764 DDTLEVK
+764 DDTLEIK
-771 FKKKNIHEILE
+771 FKDKNIHEILE
-782 MTVEESLDF
+782 MTVEEGLDF
-791 FNSIPQIFKKL
+791 FKSIPQIFKKL
-802 VTLKEVGLSYIKL
+802 TTLKEVGLSYIKL

-841 GKTLYILDEPTTGLH
+841 GNTLYILDEPTTGLH
-856 FSDIQMLMNVLNTLV
+856 FYDIQMLMDVLNKLV
-871 SKGNSVLVIE
+871 NKGNSVIVIE

-887 RCADWII
+887 KLADWII

-903 GGSVMIEGTLSKI
+903 GGNVVAEGDI
-916 KSNKKSHTAKML
+916 KEIRKNKKSFTGKML
-928 NQLS
+928 KVT

>member
-16 NLSLKIPRDKLTVIT
+16 NISLKIPRDKLTVIT

-69 DKADIESIE
+69 DKAEIESIA

-101 ITEIHDYLRLL
+101 ITEVHDYLRLL

-122 DHNEPLEAKPV
+122 DHGLELNAKPIIA
-133 MTMVSDIIR
+133 MVA
-142 EENDNQITI
+142 ETI
-151 YAPIIMDGKGE
+151 KKETGNKISIFSPIIMDGKGE
-162 HLELLSQLM
+162 HIELLGQLM
-171 AEGFTK
+171 AEGFSK
-177 VKVDNEV
+177 VRINEEIYV
-184 YAINKVPILE
+184 INKVPLLE
-194 KNIKHN
+194 KNKKHN
-200 ISVLVDQLRIENNKD
+200 ISVLVDQLMIEKTDD
-215 CKQRLIESLETSI
+215 CKQRLTESIETAI
-228 RFSGGSV
+228 RFSNGSV
-235 DIFADTRNYRLS
+235 DIVGTDKEYRLS
-247 NKHACPKCNYSVQ
+247 NKHSCPKCNYSVQ

-282 GVNSYFDEDKIIKYK
+282 GINTYFDEDKIIKYK
-297 NLSVAQGCI
+297 NLSIAQGCI

-313 YQSKIIGLFEF
+313 YQSKIIGLLEHQ
-324 IKEDVNKPWSKISE
+324 KEDISTPWNKLKDATR
-338 KNKSIILYGIKKKIS
+338 KIILWGSNKEIS
-353 FKDLASQEIKEEY
+353 FNDLTTGKKEKEV
-366 FEGVIPA
+366 FEGVIPS
-373 LERQY
+373 LQRQY
-378 QRTDSFFIR
+378 DRTDSYFIR
-387 DKISA
+387 EKISS
-392 YISEQTCITC
+392 YVSEKSC
-402 NGFRLNKV
+402 NSCGGQRLNRIS
-410 ARNVFVEDMSLPE
+410 RNVFVDDMSLPE
-423 ISNLKILDALD
+423 ISNLKIQDALE
-434 LIKNLSLTGNKSEI
+434 IIENISLEGNKSEI
-448 AQKISNEIELR
+448 AEKISREIILR
-459 LSFLVDVGLDYL
+459 LSFLNDVGLDYL
-471 NLSRGAQTL
+471 NLSRGANTL

-506 EPSIGLHQRDNQKLI
+506 EPSIGLHQRDNKKLI
-521 NTLIKLRDL
+521 RTLLKLRDL
-530 GNTVIV
+530 GNTIIV

-552 LGPGAGIHGGEI
+552 LGIGAGIHGGSI
-564 VTQGKL
+564 VVQGDIKD
-570 NEILDNKKSLTS
+570 ICKSKKSITS
-582 KYLAKELEISLI
+582 QYLRKEKEITLEG
-594 NKERKD
+594 KERKD
-600 SNKSIFISGA
+600 SNHSIYISGA
-610 KTNNLKDLTVEI
+610 KTNNLNDINVEI
-622 PLNKFVCITGV
+622 PLNKLVAITGV

-645 LIPAVQN
+645 LIPGINSKINNQKA
-652 KLLGTKLPEKTN
+652 PEKTDF
-664 YEKLMGEENIDKL
+664 KKILGEENIDKL

-703 RDIFANTPE
+703 REIFANTEE
-712 SRARGYKPGRFSFN
+712 SRTRGYKPGRFSFN
-726 VEGGRCENCK
+726 VEGGRCENCR

-764 DDTLEVK
+764 DDTLEIK

-782 MTVEESLDF
+782 MTVEEAMDF
-791 FNSIPQIFKKL
+791 FKSVPQVLKKL
-802 VTLKEVGLSYIKL
+802 STLKEVGLSYIKL

-841 GKTLYILDEPTTGLH
+841 GNTLYVLDEPTTGLH
-856 FSDIQMLMNVLNTLV
+856 FYDIQMLMDVLNKLV
-871 SKGNSVLVIE
+871 NKGNSVIIIE

-887 RCADWII
+887 KLADWII

-903 GGSVMIEGTLSKI
+903 GGNVVAEGDI
-916 KSNKKSHTAKML
+916 KTIKKNKNSFTGQML
-928 NQLS
+928 KVI

>member
-1 LKFIE
+1 MKFIE

-16 NLSLKIPRDKLTVIT
+16 NISLKIPRDKLTVIT

-69 DKADIESIE
+69 DKAEIESIE

-101 ITEIHDYLRLL
+101 ITEVHDYLRLL
-112 FARVGVPKCP
+112 FARVGIPKCP
-122 DHNEPLEAKPV
+122 DHGLELNAKPV
-133 MTMVSDIIR
+133 IAMVAETIKK
-142 EENDNQITI
+142 ETGNKITI
-151 YAPIIMDGKGE
+151 FSPIIMDGKGE
-162 HLELLSQLM
+162 HIELLGQLM
-171 AEGFTK
+171 AEGFSK
-177 VKVDNEV
+177 VRINDEI
-184 YAINKVPILE
+184 YAINKVPLLE
-194 KNIKHN
+194 KNKKHN
-200 ISVLVDQLRIENNKD
+200 ISVLVDQLMIEKTDD
-215 CKQRLIESLETSI
+215 CKQRLTESIETAI
-228 RFSGGSV
+228 RFSNGSV
-235 DIFADTRNYRLS
+235 DIVGIDKEYRLS
-247 NKHACPKCNYSVQ
+247 NKHSCPKCNYSVQ

-282 GVNSYFDEDKIIKYK
+282 GINTYFDEDKIIKYK
-297 NLSVAQGCI
+297 NLSIAQGCI

-313 YQSKIIGLFEF
+313 YQSKIIGLLEYQ
-324 IKEDVNKPWSKISE
+324 KEDINTPWNKLKDTTR
-338 KNKSIILYGIKKKIS
+338 KIILWGSNKEIS
-353 FKDLASQEIKEEY
+353 FNDLTTGKKEKEV
-366 FEGVIPA
+366 FEGVIPS
-373 LERQY
+373 LQRQY
-378 QRTDSFFIR
+378 DRTDSYFIR
-387 DKISA
+387 EKINS
-392 YISEQTCITC
+392 YVSEKSC
-402 NGFRLNKV
+402 NSCGGQRLNRTS
-410 ARNVFVEDMSLPE
+410 RNVFVDDMSLPE
-423 ISNLKILDALD
+423 ISNLKIQDALE
-434 LIKNLSLTGNKSEI
+434 IIENINLEGNKSEI
-448 AQKISNEIELR
+448 AEKISREIILR
-459 LSFLVDVGLDYL
+459 LSFLTDVGLDYL
-471 NLSRGAQTL
+471 NLSRGANTL

-506 EPSIGLHQRDNQKLI
+506 EPSIGLHQRDNKKLI
-521 NTLIKLRDL
+521 KTLLRLRDL
-530 GNTVIV
+530 GNTIIV

-552 LGPGAGIHGGEI
+552 LGIGAGIHGGS
-564 VTQGKL
+564 VVVQGDVKD
-570 NEILDNKKSLTS
+570 ICKSKKSITS
-582 KYLAKELEISLI
+582 QYLRKEREITLED
-594 NKERKD
+594 KERKE
-600 SNKSIFISGA
+600 SNHSLYISGA
-610 KTNNLKDLTVEI
+610 KTNNLNDINVEI
-622 PLNKFVCITGV
+622 PLNKLVAITGV

-645 LIPAVQN
+645 LIPGINSKINNQKA
-652 KLLGTKLPEKTN
+652 PEKTDF
-664 YEKLMGEENIDKL
+664 KKILGEENIDKL

-703 RDIFANTPE
+703 REIFASTEE
-712 SRARGYKPGRFSFN
+712 SRTRGYKPGRFSFN
-726 VEGGRCENCK
+726 VEGGRCENCR

-764 DDTLEVK
+764 DDTLEIK

-782 MTVEESLDF
+782 MTVEEAMDF
-791 FNSIPQIFKKL
+791 FKSVPQVLKKL
-802 VTLKEVGLSYIKL
+802 FTLKEVGLSYIKL

-841 GKTLYILDEPTTGLH
+841 GNTLYVLDEPTTGLH
-856 FSDIQMLMNVLNTLV
+856 FYDIQMLMDVLNKLV
-871 SKGNSVLVIE
+871 NKGNSVIIIE

-887 RCADWII
+887 KLADWII

-903 GGSVMIEGTLSKI
+903 GGNIVAEGDIKTVKKNKNSFTGQMLKI
-916 KSNKKSHTAKML
+916 I
-928 NQLS
+928 

>member
-1 LKFIE
+1 MKFIE

-16 NLSLKIPRDKLTVIT
+16 NISLKIPRDKLTVIT

-69 DKADIESIE
+69 DKADLESIE

-122 DHNEPLEAKPV
+122 EHNIELEAKPV
-133 MTMVSDIIR
+133 VTMVAETVKKHKGKKISVFS
-142 EENDNQITI
+142 
-151 YAPIIMDGKGE
+151 PVIMDGKGE
-162 HLELLSQLM
+162 HIELLGQLM
-171 AEGFTK
+171 AEGFSK
-177 VKVDNEV
+177 VRINDEI
-184 YAINKVPILE
+184 YTINKVPLLE
-194 KNIKHN
+194 KNKKHN
-200 ISVLVDQLRIENNKD
+200 ISVLVDQLMIDKTDD
-215 CKQRLIESLETSI
+215 CKQRLTESIETAL
-228 RFSGGSV
+228 RFSKGSV
-235 DIFADTRNYRLS
+235 DIVCEENEYRLS
-247 NKHACPKCNYSVQ
+247 NKHSCPICDYSVQ

-271 PSGACEECDGL
+271 PSGACPECDGL

-297 NLSVAQGCI
+297 NLSIAQGCI

-313 YQSKIIGLFEF
+313 YQSKIIGLLEHQ
-324 IKEDVNKPWSKISE
+324 KEDINTPWNKLKDATR
-338 KNKSIILYGIKKKIS
+338 KIILWGSNKEIS
-353 FKDLASQEIKEEY
+353 FNDLTTGKKEKEV
-366 FEGVIPA
+366 FEGVIPS
-373 LERQY
+373 LQRQY
-378 QRTDSFFIR
+378 DRTDSYFIR
-387 DKISA
+387 EKISS
-392 YISEQTCITC
+392 YVSEKSC
-402 NGFRLNKV
+402 NSCGGKRLNEV
-410 ARNVFVEDMSLPE
+410 ARNVFVDGMSLPE
-423 ISNLKILDALD
+423 ISDLKIQDALE
-434 LIKNLSLTGNKSEI
+434 IIENINLEGNKSEI
-448 AQKISNEIELR
+448 AEKISREIILR
-459 LSFLVDVGLDYL
+459 LSFLNDVGLDYL
-471 NLSRGAQTL
+471 NLSRGANTL

-506 EPSIGLHQRDNQKLI
+506 EPSIGLHQRDNKKLI
-521 NTLIKLRDL
+521 KTLLKLRDL
-530 GNTVIV
+530 GNTIIV

-552 LGPGAGIHGGEI
+552 LGVGAGIHGGSI
-564 VTQGKL
+564 VVQGDVKD
-570 NEILDNKKSLTS
+570 ICKSKKSITS
-582 KYLAKELEISLI
+582 QYLRKEREITLEDRD
-594 NKERKD
+594 RKD
-600 SNKSIFISGA
+600 SNHSIYISGA
-610 KTNNLKDLTVEI
+610 KTNNLNDINVEI
-622 PLNKFVCITGV
+622 PLNKLVAITGV

-645 LIPAVQN
+645 LIPGINSKINNQKA
-652 KLLGTKLPEKTN
+652 PEKTDF
-664 YEKLMGEENIDKL
+664 KKILGEENIDKL

-703 RDIFANTPE
+703 REIFANTEE
-712 SRARGYKPGRFSFN
+712 SRTRGYKPGRFSFN
-726 VEGGRCENCK
+726 VEGGRCENCR

-764 DDTLEVK
+764 DDTLEIK

-782 MTVEESLDF
+782 MTVEEAMDF
-791 FNSIPQIFKKL
+791 FKSVPQVLKKL
-802 VTLKEVGLSYIKL
+802 STLKEVGLSYIKL

-841 GKTLYILDEPTTGLH
+841 GNTLYVLDEPTTGLH
-856 FSDIQMLMNVLNTLV
+856 FYDIQMLMDVLNKLV
-871 SKGNSVLVIE
+871 NKGNSVIIIE

-887 RCADWII
+887 KLADWII

-903 GGSVMIEGTLSKI
+903 GGNVVAEGDIKTIKKNKDSFTGQMLKI
-916 KSNKKSHTAKML
+916 I
-928 NQLS
+928 

>member
-1 LKFIE
+1 MKFIE

-16 NLSLKIPRDKLTVIT
+16 NISLKIPREKLTVIT

-69 DKADIESIE
+69 DKADLESIE

-101 ITEIHDYLRLL
+101 ITEVHDYLRLL

-122 DHNEPLEAKPV
+122 EHHIELEAKPV
-133 MTMVSDIIR
+133 VTMVAETVNKEIGEKISVFS
-142 EENDNQITI
+142 
-151 YAPIIMDGKGE
+151 PIIMDGKGE
-162 HLELLSQLM
+162 HIELLSQLM
-171 AEGFTK
+171 AEGFSK
-177 VKVDNEV
+177 VRVDDEI
-184 YAINKVPILE
+184 YAINKVPLLE
-194 KNIKHN
+194 KNKKHN
-200 ISVLVDQLRIENNKD
+200 ISVLVDQLIIDKTKD
-215 CKQRLIESLETSI
+215 CRQRLTESIETAL
-228 RFSGGSV
+228 RFSQGSV
-235 DIFADTRNYRLS
+235 DIASNENEYRLS
-247 NKHACPKCNYSVQ
+247 NKHSCPKCDFSVQ

-271 PSGACEECDGL
+271 PSGACPECDGL

-297 NLSVAQGCI
+297 NLSIAQGCI

-313 YQSKIIGLFEF
+313 YQSKLIGLLDVLNEDLTKSWQNLK
-324 IKEDVNKPWSKISE
+324 KETKD
-338 KNKSIILYGIKKKIS
+338 IILWGSDKEIP
-353 FKDLASQEIKEEY
+353 FKDLSTNKIIKEK
-366 FEGVIPA
+366 FEGVIPSLKRQ
-373 LERQY
+373 LE
-378 QRTDSFFIR
+378 RTDSYFIR
-387 DKISA
+387 EKISSFV
-392 YISEQTCITC
+392 SEKTCTSC
-402 NGFRLNKV
+402 NGQRLNEV
-410 ARNVFVEDMSLPE
+410 ARNVFVDGMSLPE
-423 ISNLKILDALD
+423 ISSLKINDANEIILNLNLD
-434 LIKNLSLTGNKSEI
+434 GNKSEI
-448 AQKISNEIELR
+448 AEKISREISTR

-471 NLSRGAQTL
+471 NLSRGANTL

-521 NTLIKLRDL
+521 STLIKLRDL

-536 VEHDEEMIRSA
+536 VEHGEEMIRSA

-552 LGPGAGIHGGEI
+552 LGIGAGIHGGSI
-564 VTQGKL
+564 VAEGNL
-570 NEILDNKKSLTS
+570 EAISTS
-582 KYLAKELEISLI
+582 KQSITAQYLRKEKVISLEST
-594 NKERKD
+594 ERKE
-600 SNKSIFISGA
+600 SHNSIYISGA
-610 KTNNLKDLTVEI
+610 KTNNLNDINIDI
-622 PLNKFVCITGV
+622 PLNKLVAITGV

-645 LIPAVQN
+645 LIPGVN
-652 KLLGTKLPEKTN
+652 SKLNNSKIPEKT
-664 YEKLMGEENIDKL
+664 EFKKILGEENIDKL

-696 TGLFTYI
+696 TGLFTHI
-703 RDIFANTPE
+703 REIFANVPE
-712 SRARGYKPGRFSFN
+712 SKARGYKPGRFSFN
-726 VEGGRCENCK
+726 VEGGRCENCR

-751 FVECDVCKGKRFR
+751 YVECDVCKGKRFR
-764 DDTLEVK
+764 DDTLEIK
-771 FKKKNIHEILE
+771 FKDKNIHEILE
-782 MTVEESLDF
+782 MTVEEGLDF
-791 FNSIPQIFKKL
+791 FKSIPQIFKKL
-802 VTLKEVGLSYIKL
+802 TTLKEVGLSYIKL

-841 GKTLYILDEPTTGLH
+841 GNTLYILDEPTTGLH
-856 FSDIQMLMNVLNTLV
+856 FYDIQMLMDVLNKLV
-871 SKGNSVLVIE
+871 NKGNSVIVIE

-887 RCADWII
+887 KLADWII

-903 GGSVMIEGTLSKI
+903 GGNVVAEGDI
-916 KSNKKSHTAKML
+916 KEIRKNKKSFTGKML
-928 NQLS
+928 KVT

>member
-1 LKFIE
+1 MKFIE

-16 NLSLKIPRDKLTVIT
+16 NISLKIPRDKLTVIT

-69 DKADIESIE
+69 DKAEIESIE

-101 ITEIHDYLRLL
+101 ITEVHDYLRLL
-112 FARVGVPKCP
+112 FARVGIPKCP
-122 DHNEPLEAKPV
+122 DHGLELNPKPV
-133 MTMVSDIIR
+133 ETMVAETIKK
-142 EENDNQITI
+142 ENGNKISI
-151 YAPIIMDGKGE
+151 FSPIIMDGKGE
-162 HLELLSQLM
+162 HIELLGQLM
-171 AEGFTK
+171 AEGFSK
-177 VKVDNEV
+177 VQINGQIYV
-184 YAINKVPILE
+184 INKVPILE
-194 KNIKHN
+194 KNKKHN
-200 ISVLVDQLRIENNKD
+200 ISVLVDQLIIDKTND
-215 CKQRLIESLETSI
+215 CKQRLTESIETAL
-228 RFSGGSV
+228 RFSNGSV
-235 DIFADTRNYRLS
+235 DISGEDAEYRLS
-247 NKHACPKCNYSVQ
+247 NKHSCPKCNFSIQ

-282 GVNSYFDEDKIIKYK
+282 GVNTYFDEDKIIKYK
-297 NLSVAQGCI
+297 NLSIAQGCI

-313 YQSKIIGLFEF
+313 YQSKIIGLLKHL
-324 IKEDVNKPWSKISE
+324 KEDVNTPWSKLKE
-338 KNKSIILYGIKKKIS
+338 ETRKTILWGLEEVIS
-353 FKDLASQEIKEEY
+353 FDDLTTGKKEKEP
-366 FEGVIPA
+366 FEGVIPS
-373 LERQY
+373 LQRQY
-378 QRTDSFFIR
+378 DRTDSYFIR
-387 DKISA
+387 EKISS
-392 YISEQTCITC
+392 YVSEKSCNSC
-402 NGFRLNKV
+402 NGERLNRIS
-410 ARNVFVEDMSLPE
+410 RNVFVDDMSLPE
-423 ISNLKILDALD
+423 ISNLKIQDALE
-434 LIKNLSLTGNKSEI
+434 IIENLNLEGNKSEI
-448 AQKISNEIELR
+448 AQKISREIILR
-459 LSFLVDVGLDYL
+459 LSFLTDVGLDYL
-471 NLSRGAQTL
+471 NLSRGANTL

-506 EPSIGLHQRDNQKLI
+506 EPSIGLHQRDNKKLI

-530 GNTVIV
+530 GNTIIV

-552 LGPGAGIHGGEI
+552 LGLGAGMHGGSI
-564 VTQGKL
+564 VVQGNL
-570 NEILDNKKSLTS
+570 NDICNSKKSITS
-582 KYLAKELEISLI
+582 QYLKKEREIKLED
-594 NKERKD
+594 KQRKD
-600 SNKSIFISGA
+600 SNHSIYISGA
-610 KTNNLKDLTVEI
+610 NTNNLNDINVEI
-622 PLNKFVCITGV
+622 PLNKLVAITGV

-645 LIPAVQN
+645 LVPGINSKINNQKA
-652 KLLGTKLPEKTN
+652 PEKTDFR
-664 YEKLMGEENIDKL
+664 KIMGEENIDKL

-696 TGLFTYI
+696 TGLFTFI
-703 RDIFANTPE
+703 REIFANTEE
-712 SRARGYKPGRFSFN
+712 SRTRGYKPGRFSFN
-726 VEGGRCENCK
+726 VEGGRCENCR

-764 DDTLEVK
+764 DDTLEIK

-782 MTVEESLDF
+782 MTVEEAMDF
-791 FNSIPQIFKKL
+791 FKSVPQVLKKL
-802 VTLKEVGLSYIKL
+802 STLKEVGLSYVKL

-841 GKTLYILDEPTTGLH
+841 GSTLYVLDEPTTGLH
-856 FSDIQMLMNVLNTLV
+856 FFDIQMLMDVLNKLAN
-871 SKGNSVLVIE
+871 KGNSIIIIE

-887 RCADWII
+887 KLADWII

-903 GGSVMIEGTLSKI
+903 GGNIVAEGDVKTI
-916 KSNKKSHTAKML
+916 KNNKNSFTGQMLKSI
-928 NQLS
+928 

>member
-1 LKFIE
+1 MKFIE

-16 NLSLKIPRDKLTVIT
+16 NISLKIPREKLTVIT

-69 DKADIESIE
+69 DKADLESIE

-101 ITEIHDYLRLL
+101 ITEVHDYLRLL

-122 DHNEPLEAKPV
+122 EHHIELEAKPV
-133 MTMVSDIIR
+133 VTMVAETVKNEMGGKISVFS
-142 EENDNQITI
+142 
-151 YAPIIMDGKGE
+151 PIIMDGKGE
-162 HLELLSQLM
+162 HIELLSQLM
-171 AEGFTK
+171 AEGFSK
-177 VKVDNEV
+177 VRVDNEI
-184 YAINKVPILE
+184 YAINKVPLLE
-194 KNIKHN
+194 KNKKHN
-200 ISVLVDQLRIENNKD
+200 ISVLVDQLIIDKTKD
-215 CKQRLIESLETSI
+215 CRQRLTESIETAL
-228 RFSGGSV
+228 RFSQGCV
-235 DIFADTRNYRLS
+235 DIASNENEYRLS
-247 NKHACPKCNYSVQ
+247 NKHSCPKCDFSVQ

-271 PSGACEECDGL
+271 PNGACPECDGL

-297 NLSVAQGCI
+297 NLSIAQGCI

-313 YQSKIIGLFEF
+313 YQSKLMGLLDVL
-324 IKEDVNKPWSKISE
+324 KEDVTKSWDNLKKETKDIILWGSE
-338 KNKSIILYGIKKKIS
+338 KEIS
-353 FKDLASQEIKEEY
+353 FKDLSTNKTIKEK
-366 FEGVIPA
+366 FEGVIPS
-373 LERQY
+373 LQRQFD
-378 QRTDSFFIR
+378 RTDSYFIR
-387 DKISA
+387 EKISS
-392 YISEQTCITC
+392 YVSEKTCTSC
-402 NGFRLNKV
+402 NGQRLNEV
-410 ARNVFVEDMSLPE
+410 ARNVFVDGMSLPE
-423 ISNLKILDALD
+423 ISSLKINDANEIIQNLNLD
-434 LIKNLSLTGNKSEI
+434 GNKSEI
-448 AQKISNEIELR
+448 AEKISREISTR

-471 NLSRGAQTL
+471 NLSRGANTL

-521 NTLIKLRDL
+521 STLIKLRDL

-552 LGPGAGIHGGEI
+552 LGTGAGIHGGSI
-564 VTQGKL
+564 VAEGSL
-570 NEILDNKKSLTS
+570 EDISASKKSITAQ
-582 KYLAKELEISLI
+582 YLRKEKVISLENI
-594 NKERKD
+594 ERKQ
-600 SNKSIFISGA
+600 SHNSIYISGA
-610 KTNNLKDLTVEI
+610 KTNNLNDINIDI
-622 PLNKFVCITGV
+622 PLNKLVAVTGV

-645 LIPAVQN
+645 LIPGVN
-652 KLLGTKLPEKTN
+652 SKLNNSKIPEKTEFN
-664 YEKLMGEENIDKL
+664 KILGEENIDKL

-696 TGLFTYI
+696 TGLFTHI
-703 RDIFANTPE
+703 REIFANAPE

-726 VEGGRCENCK
+726 VEGGRCENCR

-751 FVECDVCKGKRFR
+751 YVECDVCKGKRFR
-764 DDTLEVK
+764 DDTLEIK
-771 FKKKNIHEILE
+771 FKDKNIHEILE
-782 MTVEESLDF
+782 MTVEEGLDF
-791 FNSIPQIFKKL
+791 FKSIPQIFKKL
-802 VTLKEVGLSYIKL
+802 TTLKEVGLSYIKL

-841 GKTLYILDEPTTGLH
+841 GNTLYILDEPTTGLH
-856 FSDIQMLMNVLNTLV
+856 FYDIQMLMDVLNKLV
-871 SKGNSVLVIE
+871 NKGNSVIVIE

-887 RCADWII
+887 KLADWII

-903 GGSVMIEGTLSKI
+903 GGNIVAEGNI
-916 KSNKKSHTAKML
+916 KEIRKNKKSFTGKML
-928 NQLS
+928 KIT

>member
-16 NLSLKIPRDKLTVIT
+16 NISLKIPREKLTVIT

-69 DKADIESIE
+69 DKADLESIE

-101 ITEIHDYLRLL
+101 ITEVHDYLRLL

-122 DHNEPLEAKPV
+122 EHHIELEAKPV
-133 MTMVSDIIR
+133 VTMVAETVNKEMGEKISVFS
-142 EENDNQITI
+142 
-151 YAPIIMDGKGE
+151 PIIMDGKGE
-162 HLELLSQLM
+162 HIELLSQLM
-171 AEGFTK
+171 AEGFSK
-177 VKVDNEV
+177 VRVDDEI
-184 YAINKVPILE
+184 YAINKVPLLE
-194 KNIKHN
+194 KNKKHN
-200 ISVLVDQLRIENNKD
+200 ISVLVDQLIIDKSKD
-215 CKQRLIESLETSI
+215 CRQRLTESIETAL
-228 RFSGGSV
+228 RFSQGSV
-235 DIFADTRNYRLS
+235 DIASNENEYRLS
-247 NKHACPKCNYSVQ
+247 NKHSCPKCDYSVQ

-271 PSGACEECDGL
+271 PSGACPECDGL

-297 NLSVAQGCI
+297 NLSIAQGCI

-313 YQSKIIGLFEF
+313 YQSKLMGLLEVL
-324 IKEDVNKPWSKISE
+324 KEDITKSWENLKKETKDIILWGSE
-338 KNKSIILYGIKKKIS
+338 KEIS
-353 FKDLASQEIKEEY
+353 FKDLSTNKLIKEK
-366 FEGVIPA
+366 FEGVIPS
-373 LERQY
+373 LQRQFD
-378 QRTDSFFIR
+378 RTDSYFIR
-387 DKISA
+387 EKISS
-392 YISEQTCITC
+392 YVSEKTCTAC
-402 NGFRLNKV
+402 NGQRLNEV
-410 ARNVFVEDMSLPE
+410 ARNVFVDGMSLPE
-423 ISNLKILDALD
+423 ISSLKINDANEIIQNLNLD
-434 LIKNLSLTGNKSEI
+434 GNKSEI
-448 AQKISNEIELR
+448 AEKISREISTR

-471 NLSRGAQTL
+471 NLSRGANTL

-521 NTLIKLRDL
+521 STLIKLRDL

-552 LGPGAGIHGGEI
+552 LGTGAGIHGGSI
-564 VTQGKL
+564 VAEGNLETI
-570 NEILDNKKSLTS
+570 EAS
-582 KYLAKELEISLI
+582 KESITAQYLRKEKVISLENI
-594 NKERKD
+594 ERKQ
-600 SNKSIFISGA
+600 SHNSIYISGA
-610 KTNNLKDLTVEI
+610 KTNNLNDVNIDI
-622 PLNKFVCITGV
+622 PLNKLVAITGV

-645 LIPAVQN
+645 LIPGVN
-652 KLLGTKLPEKTN
+652 SKLNNSKIPEKT
-664 YEKLMGEENIDKL
+664 EFKKILGEENIDKL

-696 TGLFTYI
+696 TGLFTHI
-703 RDIFANTPE
+703 REIFANTAE

-726 VEGGRCENCK
+726 VEGGRCENCR

-751 FVECDVCKGKRFR
+751 YVECDVCKGKRFR
-764 DDTLEVK
+764 DDTLEIK
-771 FKKKNIHEILE
+771 FKDKNIHEILE
-782 MTVEESLDF
+782 MTVEEGLDF
-791 FNSIPQIFKKL
+791 FKSIPQIFKKL
-802 VTLKEVGLSYIKL
+802 TTLKEVGLSYIKL

-841 GKTLYILDEPTTGLH
+841 GNTLYILDEPTTGLH
-856 FSDIQMLMNVLNTLV
+856 FYDIQMLMDVLNKLV
-871 SKGNSVLVIE
+871 NKGNSVIVIE

-887 RCADWII
+887 KLADWII

-903 GGSVMIEGTLSKI
+903 GGNIVAEGDI
-916 KSNKKSHTAKML
+916 KEIRKNKKSFTGKML
-928 NQLS
+928 KAN

>member
-1 LKFIE
+1 MKFIE

-16 NLSLKIPRDKLTVIT
+16 DISLKIPRDKLTVIT

-69 DKADIESIE
+69 DKADLESIE

-122 DHNEPLEAKPV
+122 EHNIELEAKPV
-133 MTMVSDIIR
+133 VTMVVETVKKHKGKKISVFS
-142 EENDNQITI
+142 
-151 YAPIIMDGKGE
+151 PVIMDGKGE
-162 HLELLSQLM
+162 HIELLSQLM
-171 AEGFTK
+171 AEGFSK
-177 VKVDNEV
+177 VRVDNEI
-184 YAINKVPILE
+184 YQINKVPLLE
-194 KNIKHN
+194 KNKKHN
-200 ISVLVDQLRIENNKD
+200 ISVLVDQLMIDENKD
-215 CKQRLIESLETSI
+215 CRQRLTESIETAL
-228 RFSGGSV
+228 RFSKGSV
-235 DIFADTRNYRLS
+235 DIVSEENEYRLS
-247 NKHACPKCNYSVQ
+247 NKHSCPICDYSVQ

-271 PSGACEECDGL
+271 PSGACPDCDGL

-297 NLSVAQGCI
+297 NLSISQGCI

-313 YQSKIIGLFEF
+313 YQSKLIGLLDYLDED
-324 IKEDVNKPWSKISE
+324 INVSWDNLKEDTKKIIMWGSDE
-338 KNKSIILYGIKKKIS
+338 EIS
-353 FKDLASQEIKEEY
+353 FKDLSTDKIVREK
-366 FEGVIPA
+366 FEGVIPS
-373 LERQY
+373 LQRQY
-378 QRTDSFFIR
+378 DRTDSYFIR
-387 DKISA
+387 EKINS
-392 YISEQTCITC
+392 YVSEKTCTTC
-402 NGFRLNKV
+402 NGQRLNEV
-410 ARNVFVEDMSLPE
+410 ARNVFVDGMSLPE
-423 ISNLKILDALD
+423 ISSLKINDANDIINNLD
-434 LIKNLSLTGNKSEI
+434 LDGNKFEI
-448 AQKISNEIELR
+448 AEKISREISTR

-471 NLSRGAQTL
+471 NLSRGANTL

-521 NTLIKLRDL
+521 STLLKLRDL

-552 LGPGAGIHGGEI
+552 LGVGAGIHGGSI
-564 VTQGKL
+564 VAEGPL
-570 NEILDNKKSLTS
+570 KKIAAS
-582 KYLAKELEISLI
+582 KESVTAEYLRKEKVISLEKI
-594 NKERKD
+594 ERKD
-600 SNKSIFISGA
+600 SNNSIYISEA
-610 KTNNLKDLTVEI
+610 KTNNLNSINVDI
-622 PLNKFVCITGV
+622 PLNKLVAITGV

-645 LIPAVQN
+645 LIPGIN
-652 KLLGTKLPEKTN
+652 SKLNNSKIPEKTN
-664 YEKLMGEENIDKL
+664 YKKILGEDNIDKL

-696 TGLFTYI
+696 TGLFTHI
-703 RDIFANTPE
+703 REIFANTPE
-712 SRARGYKPGRFSFN
+712 SRTRGYKPGRFSFN
-726 VEGGRCENCK
+726 VEGGRCENCR

-751 FVECDVCKGKRFR
+751 YVECDVCKGKRFR
-764 DDTLEVK
+764 DDTLEIK
-771 FKKKNIHEILE
+771 FKEKNIHEILE
-782 MTVEESLDF
+782 MTVEEGLEF
-791 FNSIPQIFKKL
+791 FKSIPQIYKKL
-802 VTLKEVGLSYIKL
+802 STLKEVGLSYVKL

-841 GKTLYILDEPTTGLH
+841 GNTLYILDEPTTGLH
-856 FSDIQMLMNVLNTLV
+856 FYDIQMLMDVLNKLV
-871 SKGNSVLVIE
+871 NKGNSVIVIE

-887 RCADWII
+887 KLADWII

-903 GGSVMIEGTLSKI
+903 GGNIVAEGDVRDI
-916 KSNKKSHTAKML
+916 KKCKKSFTGQML
-928 NQLS
+928 KIT

>member
-142 EENDNQITI
+142 EENSNQITI

-228 RFSGGSV
+228 KFSGGSV

-313 YQSKIIGLFEF
+313 YQSKIIGLFEY
-324 IKEDVNKPWSKISE
+324 IKEDINKPWSKISE
-338 KNKSIILYGIKKKIS
+338 KNKSIILNGIKKKIS
-353 FKDLASQEIKEEY
+353 FKDLTSQEKKEEY

-392 YISEQTCITC
+392 YISEQTCQTC

-410 ARNVFVEDMSLPE
+410 ARNVFIEDMSLPE

-434 LIKNLSLTGNKSEI
+434 LIRNLSLTGNKSEI

-459 LSFLVDVGLDYL
+459 LSFLMDVGLDYL

-564 VTQGKL
+564 VTQGEL
-570 NEILDNKKSLTS
+570 NEILDNTKSLTS
-582 KYLAKELEISLI
+582 KYLAKKLEISLT

-664 YEKLMGEENIDKL
+664 FEKLMGEENIDKL

-726 VEGGRCENCK
+726 VDGGRCENCK

-751 FVECDVCKGKRFR
+751 FVECEVCKGKRFR
-764 DDTLEVK
+764 EDTLEIK

-782 MTVEESLDF
+782 MTVEEALNF
-791 FNSIPQIFKKL
+791 FSSVPQILKKL
-802 VTLKEVGLSYIKL
+802 ITLKDVGLSYIKL

-856 FSDIQMLMNVLNTLV
+856 FSDIQMLMDVLNSLV

-887 RCADWII
+887 KCADWII

-903 GGSVMIEGTLSKI
+903 GGSIVAEGNIKKI
-916 KSNKKSHTAKML
+916 MSVKHSHTGIVLKAT
-928 NQLS
+928 

>member
-1 LKFIE
+1 MKFIE

-16 NLSLKIPRDKLTVIT
+16 NISLKIPRDKLTVIT

-69 DKADIESIE
+69 DKADLESIE

-101 ITEIHDYLRLL
+101 ITEVHDYLRLL

-122 DHNEPLEAKPV
+122 EHNIELEAKPV
-133 MTMVSDIIR
+133 VKMVAETVKKHKGKKISVFS
-142 EENDNQITI
+142 
-151 YAPIIMDGKGE
+151 PVIMDGKGE
-162 HLELLSQLM
+162 HIELLSQLM
-171 AEGFTK
+171 AEGFSK
-177 VKVDNEV
+177 VRIDNEI
-184 YAINKVPILE
+184 YQINKVPLLE
-194 KNIKHN
+194 KNKKHN
-200 ISVLVDQLRIENNKD
+200 ISVLVDQLINDTTKD
-215 CKQRLIESLETSI
+215 CRQRLTESIETAL
-228 RFSGGSV
+228 RFSKGSV
-235 DIFADTRNYRLS
+235 DIVSEENEYRLS
-247 NKHACPKCNYSVQ
+247 NKHSCPICDYSVQ

-271 PSGACEECDGL
+271 PSGACPDCDGL

-297 NLSVAQGCI
+297 NLSISQGCI

-313 YQSKIIGLFEF
+313 YQSKLIGLLDYLDED
-324 IKEDVNKPWSKISE
+324 INVSWDNLKEETKKIIMWGSDE
-338 KNKSIILYGIKKKIS
+338 EIS
-353 FKDLASQEIKEEY
+353 FKDLSTNKIVKEK
-366 FEGVIPA
+366 FEGVIPS
-373 LERQY
+373 LQRQY
-378 QRTDSFFIR
+378 DRTDSYFIR
-387 DKISA
+387 EKINS
-392 YISEQTCITC
+392 YVSEKTCTTC
-402 NGFRLNKV
+402 NGQRLNEV
-410 ARNVFVEDMSLPE
+410 ARNVFVDGLSLPE
-423 ISNLKILDALD
+423 ISSLKINDANDIINNLD
-434 LIKNLSLTGNKSEI
+434 LDGNKFEI
-448 AQKISNEIELR
+448 AEKISKEISTR

-471 NLSRGAQTL
+471 NLSRGANTL

-536 VEHDEEMIRSA
+536 VEHDEEMIKSA

-552 LGPGAGIHGGEI
+552 LGVGAGIHGGSI
-564 VTQGKL
+564 VAEGPLK
-570 NEILDNKKSLTS
+570 NIAAS
-582 KYLAKELEISLI
+582 KESITAEYLRKERVISLENI
-594 NKERKD
+594 ERKE
-600 SNKSIFISGA
+600 SNNSIYISEA
-610 KTNNLKDLTVEI
+610 KTNNLNSINVDI
-622 PLNKFVCITGV
+622 PLNKLVAITGV

-645 LIPAVQN
+645 LIPGIN
-652 KLLGTKLPEKTN
+652 SKLSSAKIPEKTD
-664 YEKLMGEENIDKL
+664 YKKILGEENIDKL

-696 TGLFTYI
+696 TGLFTHI
-703 RDIFANTPE
+703 REIFANTPE
-712 SRARGYKPGRFSFN
+712 SRTRGYKPGRFSFN
-726 VEGGRCENCK
+726 VEGGRCENCR

-751 FVECDVCKGKRFR
+751 YVECDVCKGKRFR
-764 DDTLEVK
+764 DDTLEIK
-771 FKKKNIHEILE
+771 FKEKNIHEILE
-782 MTVEESLDF
+782 MTVEEGLEF
-791 FNSIPQIFKKL
+791 FKSIPQIYKKL
-802 VTLKEVGLSYIKL
+802 ATLKEVGLSYVKL

-841 GKTLYILDEPTTGLH
+841 GNTLYILDEPTTGLH
-856 FSDIQMLMNVLNTLV
+856 FYDIQMLMDVLNKLV
-871 SKGNSVLVIE
+871 NKGNSVIVIE

-887 RCADWII
+887 KLADWII

-903 GGSVMIEGTLSKI
+903 GGNIVAEGNI
-916 KSNKKSHTAKML
+916 KDIKKCKKSFTGQML
-928 NQLS
+928 KIT

>member
-1 LKFIE
+1 MKFIE

-16 NLSLKIPRDKLTVIT
+16 NISLKIPREKLTVIT

-69 DKADIESIE
+69 DKADLESIE

-101 ITEIHDYLRLL
+101 ITEVHDYLRLL

-122 DHNEPLEAKPV
+122 EHHIELEAKPV
-133 MTMVSDIIR
+133 VTMVAETVNKEMGEKISVFS
-142 EENDNQITI
+142 
-151 YAPIIMDGKGE
+151 PIIMDGKGE
-162 HLELLSQLM
+162 HIELLSQLM
-171 AEGFTK
+171 AEGFSK
-177 VKVDNEV
+177 VRVDDEI
-184 YAINKVPILE
+184 YAINKVPLLE
-194 KNIKHN
+194 KNKKHN
-200 ISVLVDQLRIENNKD
+200 ISVLVDQLIIDKSKD
-215 CKQRLIESLETSI
+215 CRQRLTESIETAL
-228 RFSGGSV
+228 RFSQGSV
-235 DIFADTRNYRLS
+235 DIASNENEYRLS
-247 NKHACPKCNYSVQ
+247 NKHSCPKCDYSVQ

-271 PSGACEECDGL
+271 PSGACPECDGL

-297 NLSVAQGCI
+297 NLSIAQGCI

-313 YQSKIIGLFEF
+313 YQSKLMGLLQVL
-324 IKEDVNKPWSKISE
+324 KEDITKSWENLKKETKDIILWGSE
-338 KNKSIILYGIKKKIS
+338 KEIS
-353 FKDLASQEIKEEY
+353 FKDLSTNKLIKEK
-366 FEGVIPA
+366 FEGVIPS
-373 LERQY
+373 LQRQFD
-378 QRTDSFFIR
+378 RTDSYFIR
-387 DKISA
+387 EKISS
-392 YISEQTCITC
+392 YVSEKTCTAC
-402 NGFRLNKV
+402 NGQRLNEV
-410 ARNVFVEDMSLPE
+410 ARNVFVDGMSLPE
-423 ISNLKILDALD
+423 ISSLKINDGNEIIQNLNLD
-434 LIKNLSLTGNKSEI
+434 GNKSEI
-448 AQKISNEIELR
+448 AEKISREISTR

-471 NLSRGAQTL
+471 NLSRGANTL

-521 NTLIKLRDL
+521 STLIKLRDL

-552 LGPGAGIHGGEI
+552 LGTGAGIHGGSI
-564 VTQGKL
+564 VAEGNLETI
-570 NEILDNKKSLTS
+570 EAS
-582 KYLAKELEISLI
+582 KESITAQYLRKEKVISLENI
-594 NKERKD
+594 ERKQ
-600 SNKSIFISGA
+600 SHNSIYISGA
-610 KTNNLKDLTVEI
+610 KTNNLNDVNIDI
-622 PLNKFVCITGV
+622 PLNKLVAITGV

-645 LIPAVQN
+645 LIPGVN
-652 KLLGTKLPEKTN
+652 SKLNNSKIPEKT
-664 YEKLMGEENIDKL
+664 EFKKILGEENIDKL

-703 RDIFANTPE
+703 REIFANTAE

-726 VEGGRCENCK
+726 VEGGRCENCR

-751 FVECDVCKGKRFR
+751 YVECDVCKGKRFR
-764 DDTLEVK
+764 DDTLEIK
-771 FKKKNIHEILE
+771 FKDKNIHEILE
-782 MTVEESLDF
+782 MTVEEGLDF
-791 FNSIPQIFKKL
+791 FKSIPQIFKKL
-802 VTLKEVGLSYIKL
+802 TTLKEVGLSYIKL

-841 GKTLYILDEPTTGLH
+841 GNTLYILDEPTTGLH
-856 FSDIQMLMNVLNTLV
+856 FYDIQMLMDVLNKLV
-871 SKGNSVLVIE
+871 NKGNSVIVIE

-887 RCADWII
+887 KLADWII

-903 GGSVMIEGTLSKI
+903 GGNIVAEGDIREIRK
-916 KSNKKSHTAKML
+916 NKKSFTGKML
-928 NQLS
+928 KAT

>member
-1 LKFIE
+1 MKFIE

-16 NLSLKIPRDKLTVIT
+16 NISLKIPREKLTVIT

-69 DKADIESIE
+69 DKADLESIE

-101 ITEIHDYLRLL
+101 ITEVHDYLRLL

-122 DHNEPLEAKPV
+122 EHHIELEAKPV
-133 MTMVSDIIR
+133 VTMVAETVNKEMGEKISVFS
-142 EENDNQITI
+142 
-151 YAPIIMDGKGE
+151 PIIMDGKGE
-162 HLELLSQLM
+162 HIELLSQLM
-171 AEGFTK
+171 AEGFSK
-177 VKVDNEV
+177 VRVDDEI
-184 YAINKVPILE
+184 YAINKVPLLE
-194 KNIKHN
+194 KNKKHN
-200 ISVLVDQLRIENNKD
+200 ISVLVDQLIIDKSKD
-215 CKQRLIESLETSI
+215 CRQRLTESIETAL
-228 RFSGGSV
+228 RFSQGSV
-235 DIFADTRNYRLS
+235 DIASNENEYRLS
-247 NKHACPKCNYSVQ
+247 NKHSCPKCDYSVQ

-271 PSGACEECDGL
+271 PSGACPECDGL

-297 NLSVAQGCI
+297 NLSIAQGCI

-313 YQSKIIGLFEF
+313 YQSKLMGLLEVL
-324 IKEDVNKPWSKISE
+324 KEDITKSWENLKKETKDIILWGSE
-338 KNKSIILYGIKKKIS
+338 KEIS
-353 FKDLASQEIKEEY
+353 FKDLSTNKLIKEK
-366 FEGVIPA
+366 FEGVIPS
-373 LERQY
+373 LQRQFD
-378 QRTDSFFIR
+378 RTDSYFIR
-387 DKISA
+387 EKISS
-392 YISEQTCITC
+392 YVSEKTCTAC
-402 NGFRLNKV
+402 NGQRLNEV
-410 ARNVFVEDMSLPE
+410 ARNVFVDGMSLPE
-423 ISNLKILDALD
+423 ISSLKINDANEIIQNLNLD
-434 LIKNLSLTGNKSEI
+434 GNKSEI
-448 AQKISNEIELR
+448 AEKISREISTR

-471 NLSRGAQTL
+471 NLSRGANTL

-521 NTLIKLRDL
+521 STLIKLRDL

-552 LGPGAGIHGGEI
+552 LGTGAGIHGGSI
-564 VTQGKL
+564 VAEGNLETI
-570 NEILDNKKSLTS
+570 EAS
-582 KYLAKELEISLI
+582 KESITAQYLRKEKVISLENI
-594 NKERKD
+594 ERKQ
-600 SNKSIFISGA
+600 SHNSIYISGA
-610 KTNNLKDLTVEI
+610 KTNNLNDVNIDI
-622 PLNKFVCITGV
+622 PLNKLVAITGV

-645 LIPAVQN
+645 LIPGVN
-652 KLLGTKLPEKTN
+652 SKLNNSKIPEKT
-664 YEKLMGEENIDKL
+664 EFKKILGEENIDKL

-696 TGLFTYI
+696 TGLFTHI
-703 RDIFANTPE
+703 REIFANTAE

-726 VEGGRCENCK
+726 VEGGRCENCR

-751 FVECDVCKGKRFR
+751 YVECDVCKGKRFR
-764 DDTLEVK
+764 DDTLEIK
-771 FKKKNIHEILE
+771 FKDKNIHEILE
-782 MTVEESLDF
+782 MTVEEGLDF
-791 FNSIPQIFKKL
+791 FKSIPQIFKKL
-802 VTLKEVGLSYIKL
+802 TTLKEVGLSYIKL

-841 GKTLYILDEPTTGLH
+841 GNTLYILDEPTTGLH
-856 FSDIQMLMNVLNTLV
+856 FYDIQMLMDVLNKLV
-871 SKGNSVLVIE
+871 NKGNSVIVIE

-887 RCADWII
+887 KLADWII

-903 GGSVMIEGTLSKI
+903 GGNIVAEGDI
-916 KSNKKSHTAKML
+916 KEIRKNKKSFTGKVLKAT
-928 NQLS
+928 

>member
-16 NLSLKIPRDKLTVIT
+16 NISLKIPRDKLTVIT

-69 DKADIESIE
+69 DKADLESIE

-101 ITEIHDYLRLL
+101 ITEVHDYLRLL

-122 DHNEPLEAKPV
+122 EHNIELEAKPV
-133 MTMVSDIIR
+133 VKMVAETVKKHKGKKISVFS
-142 EENDNQITI
+142 
-151 YAPIIMDGKGE
+151 PVIMDGKGE
-162 HLELLSQLM
+162 HIELLGQLM
-171 AEGFTK
+171 AEGFSK
-177 VKVDNEV
+177 VRINDEI
-184 YAINKVPILE
+184 YTINKVPLLE
-194 KNIKHN
+194 KNKKHN
-200 ISVLVDQLRIENNKD
+200 ISVLVDQLVIDKTDD
-215 CKQRLIESLETSI
+215 CKQRLTESIETAL
-228 RFSGGSV
+228 RFSKGSV
-235 DIFADTRNYRLS
+235 DIVCEENEYRLS
-247 NKHACPKCNYSVQ
+247 NKHSCPICDYSVQ

-271 PSGACEECDGL
+271 PSGACPECDGL

-297 NLSVAQGCI
+297 NLSIAQGCI

-313 YQSKIIGLFEF
+313 YQSKIIGLLEHQ
-324 IKEDVNKPWSKISE
+324 KEDINTPWNKLKDATR
-338 KNKSIILYGIKKKIS
+338 KIILQGSNKEIS
-353 FKDLASQEIKEEY
+353 FNDLTTGKKQKEV
-366 FEGVIPA
+366 FEGVIPS

-378 QRTDSFFIR
+378 HRTDSYFIR
-387 DKISA
+387 EKISS
-392 YISEQTCITC
+392 YVSEKSC
-402 NGFRLNKV
+402 NSCGGQRLNEV
-410 ARNVFVEDMSLPE
+410 ARNVFVDGMSLPE
-423 ISNLKILDALD
+423 ISDLKIQDALE
-434 LIKNLSLTGNKSEI
+434 IIENINLEGNKSEI
-448 AQKISNEIELR
+448 AEKISREIILR
-459 LSFLVDVGLDYL
+459 LSFLNDVGLDYL
-471 NLSRGAQTL
+471 NLSRGANTL

-506 EPSIGLHQRDNQKLI
+506 EPSIGLHQRDNKKLI
-521 NTLIKLRDL
+521 KTLLKLRDL
-530 GNTVIV
+530 GNTIIV

-552 LGPGAGIHGGEI
+552 LGVGAGIHGGSIVVQGDVKDICKSKESITSQYLRKEREI
-564 VTQGKL
+564 T
-570 NEILDNKKSLTS
+570 
-582 KYLAKELEISLI
+582 LEGRD
-594 NKERKD
+594 RKD
-600 SNKSIFISGA
+600 SNHSIYISGA
-610 KTNNLKDLTVEI
+610 KTNNLNDINVEI
-622 PLNKFVCITGV
+622 PLNKLVAITGV

-645 LIPAVQN
+645 LIPGINSKINNQKA
-652 KLLGTKLPEKTN
+652 PEKTDF
-664 YEKLMGEENIDKL
+664 KKILGEENIDKL

-703 RDIFANTPE
+703 REIFANTEE
-712 SRARGYKPGRFSFN
+712 SRTRGYKPGRFSFN
-726 VEGGRCENCK
+726 VEGGRCENCR

-764 DDTLEVK
+764 DDTLEIK

-782 MTVEESLDF
+782 MTVEEAMDF
-791 FNSIPQIFKKL
+791 FKSVPQVLKKL
-802 VTLKEVGLSYIKL
+802 STLKEVGLSYIKL

-841 GKTLYILDEPTTGLH
+841 GNTLYVLDEPTTGLH
-856 FSDIQMLMNVLNTLV
+856 FYDIQMLMDVLNKLV
-871 SKGNSVLVIE
+871 NKGNSVIIIE

-887 RCADWII
+887 KLADWII

-903 GGSVMIEGTLSKI
+903 GGNVVAEGDIKTIKKNKDSFTGQMLKI
-916 KSNKKSHTAKML
+916 I
-928 NQLS
+928 

>member
-1 LKFIE
+1 MKFIE

-112 FARVGVPKCP
+112 YARVGVPKCP

-142 EENDNQITI
+142 EENGSQITI

-228 RFSGGSV
+228 KFSGGSV

-247 NKHACPKCNYSVQ
+247 NKHSCPKCNYSVQ

-282 GVNSYFDEDKIIKYK
+282 GVNSYFDEEKIVKYK

-324 IKEDVNKPWSKISE
+324 IKEDINKPWGKISE
-338 KNKSIILYGIKKKIS
+338 KNKSIILHGIKKKIS
-353 FKDLASQEIKEEY
+353 FKDLATEEIKEEY

-387 DKISA
+387 EKISA
-392 YISEQTCITC
+392 YISEQTCLTC

-410 ARNVFVEDMSLPE
+410 ARNVFVDDMSLPE

-434 LIKNLSLTGNKSEI
+434 LIQNLGLTGNKSEI
-448 AQKISNEIELR
+448 AQKICNEIELR
-459 LSFLVDVGLDYL
+459 LSFLMDVGLDYL

-564 VTQGKL
+564 VTQGQL
-570 NEILDNKKSLTS
+570 NEILDNKNSLTS
-582 KYLAKELEISLI
+582 KYLAKELKISLK

-610 KTNNLKDLTVEI
+610 KTNNLKDLSVEI

-645 LIPAVQN
+645 LIPAIQN
-652 KLLGTKLPEKTN
+652 KILGTKMPEKTI
-664 YEKLMGEENIDKL
+664 YENLMGEENIDKL

-726 VEGGRCENCK
+726 VDGGRCENCK

-751 FVECDVCKGKRFR
+751 FVECEVCKGKRFR
-764 DDTLEVK
+764 EDTLEIK

-782 MTVEESLDF
+782 MTVEEALDF
-791 FNSIPQIFKKL
+791 FSSVPQIFKKL
-802 VTLKEVGLSYIKL
+802 ITLKDVGLSYIKL

-856 FSDIQMLMNVLNTLV
+856 FSDIQMLMDVLNSLV

-887 RCADWII
+887 KCADWII

-903 GGSVMIEGTLSKI
+903 GGNIVAEGNIKKIMSVK
-916 KSNKKSHTAKML
+916 NSHTGIVLKAT
-928 NQLS
+928 

>member
-1 LKFIE
+1 MKFIE

-16 NLSLKIPRDKLTVIT
+16 DISLKIPRDKLTVIT

-69 DKADIESIE
+69 DKADLESIE

-122 DHNEPLEAKPV
+122 EHNIELEAKPV
-133 MTMVSDIIR
+133 VTMVVETVKKHKGKKISVFS
-142 EENDNQITI
+142 
-151 YAPIIMDGKGE
+151 PVIMDGKGE
-162 HLELLSQLM
+162 HIELLSQLM
-171 AEGFTK
+171 AEGFSK
-177 VKVDNEV
+177 VRVDNEI
-184 YAINKVPILE
+184 YQINKVPLLE
-194 KNIKHN
+194 KNKKHN
-200 ISVLVDQLRIENNKD
+200 ISVLVDQLIIDENKD
-215 CKQRLIESLETSI
+215 CRQRLTESIETAL
-228 RFSGGSV
+228 RFSKGSV
-235 DIFADTRNYRLS
+235 DIVSEENEYRLS
-247 NKHACPKCNYSVQ
+247 NKHSCPICDYSVQ

-271 PSGACEECDGL
+271 PSGACPDCDGL

-297 NLSVAQGCI
+297 NLSISQGCI

-313 YQSKIIGLFEF
+313 YQSKLIGLLDYLGED
-324 IKEDVNKPWSKISE
+324 INVSWDNLKEDTKKIIMWGSDE
-338 KNKSIILYGIKKKIS
+338 EIS
-353 FKDLASQEIKEEY
+353 FKDLSTDKIVREK
-366 FEGVIPA
+366 FEGVIPS
-373 LERQY
+373 LQRQY
-378 QRTDSFFIR
+378 DRTDSYFIR
-387 DKISA
+387 EKINS
-392 YISEQTCITC
+392 YVSEKTCTTC
-402 NGFRLNKV
+402 NGQRLNEV
-410 ARNVFVEDMSLPE
+410 ARNVFVNGMSLPE
-423 ISNLKILDALD
+423 ISSLKINDANDIINNLD
-434 LIKNLSLTGNKSEI
+434 LDGNKFEI
-448 AQKISNEIELR
+448 AEKISREISTR

-471 NLSRGAQTL
+471 NLSRGANTL

-521 NTLIKLRDL
+521 STLLKLRDL

-552 LGPGAGIHGGEI
+552 LGVGAGIHGGSI
-564 VTQGKL
+564 VAEGPL
-570 NEILDNKKSLTS
+570 KKIAAS
-582 KYLAKELEISLI
+582 KESVTAEYLRKEKVISLEKI
-594 NKERKD
+594 ERKD
-600 SNKSIFISGA
+600 SNNSIYISEA
-610 KTNNLKDLTVEI
+610 KTNNLNSINVDI
-622 PLNKFVCITGV
+622 PLNKLVAITGV

-645 LIPAVQN
+645 LIPGIN
-652 KLLGTKLPEKTN
+652 SKLNNSKIPEKTD
-664 YEKLMGEENIDKL
+664 YKKILGEDNIDKL

-696 TGLFTYI
+696 TGLFTHI
-703 RDIFANTPE
+703 REIFANTPE
-712 SRARGYKPGRFSFN
+712 SRTRGYKPGRFSFN
-726 VEGGRCENCK
+726 VEGGRCENCR

-751 FVECDVCKGKRFR
+751 YVECDVCKGKRFR
-764 DDTLEVK
+764 DDTLEIK
-771 FKKKNIHEILE
+771 FKEKNIHEILE
-782 MTVEESLDF
+782 MTVEEGLEF
-791 FNSIPQIFKKL
+791 FKSIPQIYKKL
-802 VTLKEVGLSYIKL
+802 STLKEVGLSYVKL

-841 GKTLYILDEPTTGLH
+841 GNTLYILDEPTTGLH
-856 FSDIQMLMNVLNTLV
+856 FYDIQMLMDVLNKLV
-871 SKGNSVLVIE
+871 NKGNSVIVIE

-887 RCADWII
+887 KLADWII

-903 GGSVMIEGTLSKI
+903 GGNIVAEGDVRDI
-916 KSNKKSHTAKML
+916 KKCKKSFTGQML
-928 NQLS
+928 KIT

>member
-1 LKFIE
+1 MKFIE

-16 NLSLKIPRDKLTVIT
+16 NISLKIPREKLTVIT

-69 DKADIESIE
+69 DKADLESIE

-101 ITEIHDYLRLL
+101 ITEVHDYLRLL

-122 DHNEPLEAKPV
+122 EHHIELEAKPV
-133 MTMVSDIIR
+133 VTMVAETVNKEMGEKISVFS
-142 EENDNQITI
+142 
-151 YAPIIMDGKGE
+151 PIIMDGKGE
-162 HLELLSQLM
+162 HIELLSQLM
-171 AEGFTK
+171 AEGFSK
-177 VKVDNEV
+177 VRVDDEI
-184 YAINKVPILE
+184 YAINKVPLLE
-194 KNIKHN
+194 KNKKHN
-200 ISVLVDQLRIENNKD
+200 ISVLVDQLIIDKTKD
-215 CKQRLIESLETSI
+215 CRQRLTESIETAL
-228 RFSGGSV
+228 RFSQGSV
-235 DIFADTRNYRLS
+235 DIASNENEYRLS
-247 NKHACPKCNYSVQ
+247 NKHSCPKCDFSVQ

-271 PSGACEECDGL
+271 PNGACPECDGL

-297 NLSVAQGCI
+297 NLSIAQGCI

-313 YQSKIIGLFEF
+313 YQSKLIGLLDVLNEDLTKSWQNLK
-324 IKEDVNKPWSKISE
+324 KETKD
-338 KNKSIILYGIKKKIS
+338 IILWGSDKEIP
-353 FKDLASQEIKEEY
+353 FKDLSTNKIIKEK
-366 FEGVIPA
+366 FEGVIPSLKRQ
-373 LERQY
+373 LE
-378 QRTDSFFIR
+378 RTDSYFIR
-387 DKISA
+387 EKISSFV
-392 YISEQTCITC
+392 SEKTCTSC
-402 NGFRLNKV
+402 NGQRLNEV
-410 ARNVFVEDMSLPE
+410 ARNVFVDGMSLPE
-423 ISNLKILDALD
+423 ISSLKINDANEIIQNLNLD
-434 LIKNLSLTGNKSEI
+434 GNKSEI
-448 AQKISNEIELR
+448 AEKISREISTR

-471 NLSRGAQTL
+471 NLSRGANTL

-521 NTLIKLRDL
+521 STLIKLRDL

-552 LGPGAGIHGGEI
+552 LGIGAGIHGGSI
-564 VTQGKL
+564 VAEGNLKA
-570 NEILDNKKSLTS
+570 ISTS
-582 KYLAKELEISLI
+582 KQSITAQYLRKEKVISLESI
-594 NKERKD
+594 ERKE
-600 SNKSIFISGA
+600 SHNSIYISGA
-610 KTNNLKDLTVEI
+610 KTNNLNDINIDI
-622 PLNKFVCITGV
+622 PLNKLVAITGV

-645 LIPAVQN
+645 LIPGVN
-652 KLLGTKLPEKTN
+652 SKLNNSKIPEKT
-664 YEKLMGEENIDKL
+664 EFKKILGEENIDKL

-696 TGLFTYI
+696 TGLFTHI
-703 RDIFANTPE
+703 REIFANVPE
-712 SRARGYKPGRFSFN
+712 SKARGYKPGRFSFN
-726 VEGGRCENCK
+726 VEGGRCENCR

-751 FVECDVCKGKRFR
+751 YVECDVCKGKRFR
-764 DDTLEVK
+764 DDTLEIK
-771 FKKKNIHEILE
+771 FKDKNIHEILE
-782 MTVEESLDF
+782 MTVEEGLDF
-791 FNSIPQIFKKL
+791 FRSIPQIFKKL
-802 VTLKEVGLSYIKL
+802 TTLKEVGLSYIKL

-841 GKTLYILDEPTTGLH
+841 GNTLYILDEPTTGLH
-856 FSDIQMLMNVLNTLV
+856 FYDIQMLMDVLNKLV
-871 SKGNSVLVIE
+871 NKGNSVIVIE

-887 RCADWII
+887 KLADWII

-903 GGSVMIEGTLSKI
+903 GGNVVAEGDI
-916 KSNKKSHTAKML
+916 KEIRKNKKSFTGKML
-928 NQLS
+928 KVT

>member
-1 LKFIE
+1 MKFIE

-112 FARVGVPKCP
+112 YARVGVPKCP

-142 EENDNQITI
+142 EENGSQITI

-228 RFSGGSV
+228 KFSGGSV

-247 NKHACPKCNYSVQ
+247 NKHSCPKCNYSVQ

-282 GVNSYFDEDKIIKYK
+282 GVNSYFDEDKIVKYK

-313 YQSKIIGLFEF
+313 YQSKIMGLFEF
-324 IKEDVNKPWSKISE
+324 IKEDINKPWSKISE
-338 KNKSIILYGIKKKIS
+338 KNKSIILHGIKKKIS
-353 FKDLASQEIKEEY
+353 FKDLASEEIKEEY

-387 DKISA
+387 EKISA
-392 YISEQTCITC
+392 YISEQTCLTC

-410 ARNVFVEDMSLPE
+410 ARNVFVDDMSLPE

-434 LIKNLSLTGNKSEI
+434 LIQNLGLTGNKSEI
-448 AQKISNEIELR
+448 AQKICNEIELR
-459 LSFLVDVGLDYL
+459 LSFLMDVGLDYL

-564 VTQGKL
+564 VTQGQL
-570 NEILDNKKSLTS
+570 NEILDNKNSLTS
-582 KYLAKELEISLI
+582 KYLAKELEISLK
-594 NKERKD
+594 NKERID

-610 KTNNLKDLTVEI
+610 KTNNLKDLSVEI

-645 LIPAVQN
+645 LIPAIQN
-652 KLLGTKLPEKTN
+652 KILGTKMPEKTI
-664 YEKLMGEENIDKL
+664 YENLMGEENIDKL

-726 VEGGRCENCK
+726 VDGGRCENCK

-751 FVECDVCKGKRFR
+751 FVECEVCKGKRFR
-764 DDTLEVK
+764 EDTLEIK

-782 MTVEESLDF
+782 MTVEEALDF
-791 FNSIPQIFKKL
+791 FSSVPQIFKKL
-802 VTLKEVGLSYIKL
+802 ITLKDVGLSYIKL

-856 FSDIQMLMNVLNTLV
+856 FSDIQMLMDVLNSLV

-887 RCADWII
+887 KCADWII

-903 GGSVMIEGTLSKI
+903 GGNIVAEGNIKKIMSVR
-916 KSNKKSHTAKML
+916 NSHTGIVLKAT
-928 NQLS
+928 

>member
-16 NLSLKIPRDKLTVIT
+16 NISLKIPREKLTVIT

-69 DKADIESIE
+69 DKADLESIE

-101 ITEIHDYLRLL
+101 ITEVHDYLRLL

-122 DHNEPLEAKPV
+122 EHHIELEAKPV
-133 MTMVSDIIR
+133 VTMVAETVKNEMGGKISVFS
-142 EENDNQITI
+142 
-151 YAPIIMDGKGE
+151 PIIMDGKGE
-162 HLELLSQLM
+162 HIELLSQLM
-171 AEGFTK
+171 AEGFSK
-177 VKVDNEV
+177 VRVDNEI
-184 YAINKVPILE
+184 YAINKVPLLE
-194 KNIKHN
+194 KNKKHN
-200 ISVLVDQLRIENNKD
+200 ISVLVDQLIIDKTKD
-215 CKQRLIESLETSI
+215 CRQRLTESIETAL
-228 RFSGGSV
+228 RFSQGCV
-235 DIFADTRNYRLS
+235 DIASNQNEYRLS
-247 NKHACPKCNYSVQ
+247 NKHSCPKCDFSVQ

-271 PSGACEECDGL
+271 PNGACPECDGL

-297 NLSVAQGCI
+297 NLSIAQGCI

-313 YQSKIIGLFEF
+313 YQSKLMGLLDVL
-324 IKEDVNKPWSKISE
+324 KEDVTKSWDNLKKETKDIILWGSE
-338 KNKSIILYGIKKKIS
+338 KEIS
-353 FKDLASQEIKEEY
+353 FKDLSTNKTIKEK
-366 FEGVIPA
+366 FEGVIPS
-373 LERQY
+373 LQRQFD
-378 QRTDSFFIR
+378 RTDSYFIR
-387 DKISA
+387 EKISS
-392 YISEQTCITC
+392 YVSEKTCTSC
-402 NGFRLNKV
+402 NGQRLNEV
-410 ARNVFVEDMSLPE
+410 ARNVFVDGMSLPE
-423 ISNLKILDALD
+423 ISSLKINDANEIIQNLNLD
-434 LIKNLSLTGNKSEI
+434 GNKSEI
-448 AQKISNEIELR
+448 AEKISREISTR

-471 NLSRGAQTL
+471 NLSRGANTL

-521 NTLIKLRDL
+521 STLIKLRDL

-552 LGPGAGIHGGEI
+552 LGTGAGIHGGSI
-564 VTQGKL
+564 VAEGSLEDISASQ
-570 NEILDNKKSLTS
+570 KSITAQ
-582 KYLAKELEISLI
+582 YLRKEKVISLENI
-594 NKERKD
+594 ERKQ
-600 SNKSIFISGA
+600 SHNSIYISGA
-610 KTNNLKDLTVEI
+610 KTNNLNDINIDI
-622 PLNKFVCITGV
+622 PLNKLVAVTGV

-645 LIPAVQN
+645 LIPGVN
-652 KLLGTKLPEKTN
+652 SKLNNSKIPEKTEFN
-664 YEKLMGEENIDKL
+664 KILGEENIDKL

-696 TGLFTYI
+696 TGLFTHI
-703 RDIFANTPE
+703 REIFANAPE

-726 VEGGRCENCK
+726 VEGGRCENCR

-751 FVECDVCKGKRFR
+751 YVECDVCKGKRFR
-764 DDTLEVK
+764 DDTLEIK
-771 FKKKNIHEILE
+771 FKDKNIHEILE
-782 MTVEESLDF
+782 MTVEEGLDF
-791 FNSIPQIFKKL
+791 FKSIPQIFKKL
-802 VTLKEVGLSYIKL
+802 TTLKEVGLSYIKL

-841 GKTLYILDEPTTGLH
+841 GNTLYILDEPTTGLH
-856 FSDIQMLMNVLNTLV
+856 FYDIQMLMDVLNKLV
-871 SKGNSVLVIE
+871 NKGNSVIVIE

-887 RCADWII
+887 KLADWII

-903 GGSVMIEGTLSKI
+903 GGNIVAEGNI
-916 KSNKKSHTAKML
+916 KEIRKNKKSFTGKML
-928 NQLS
+928 KIT